1 MRGDNKFKELG
12 FMNHTFA
19 ITPRVIA
26 HLGEDLIKNENI
38 ALVELVKN
46 SYDAQ
51 ASFCKVEFLFEGSEL
66 SKITIADDGLGMDIN
81 TIENVWLVIG
91 TDNKKKQLEH
101 STSGRLPLGE
111 KGIGRLGVHKLGR
124 KIHIQTHRLGY
135 NEVVLDIDWTK
146 LEDAHSI
153 DDFPIQVT
161 EQIPSSLTIS
171 HGTKITISDLKGN
184 WNRQKLRNI
193 YRDLASLNSPFA
205 ERTDSFVVKVNANTN
220 IFEGLPPIA
229 DILKVAMYRGHCVID
244 GDEVKDFCYQ
254 FTPWDSLSNIQGR
267 EVRTLSEE
275 DKFLKRRKFVA
286 TSRNR
291 NKIVLED
298 YSLSDYKIG
307 KITLDFFIFEKDT
320 AVFSFMNMERTI
332 LNNYL
337 RENSGV
343 RVYRDGVRIY
353 NYGEKD
359 SDWLSLDF
367 NRMKR
372 AGDNISNNII
382 IGSVGISRRDSADLK
397 EKTNREGFI
406 ENEAYFAFVDAV
418 TYALDL
424 VTRYRNTDKRR
435 LINVYKKD
443 KRVIEPVLS
452 DLSSA
457 VEIVKDKVS
466 DEKAREDILY
476 YLNRVNDQYVEVRD
490 ILIRSAN
497 AGLNLGG
504 VIHDMEKQVD
514 ALVSCIDNDNFES
527 VKSIALNL
535 EHIISGYTVFL
546 KKTSVKSTNVSSI
559 VSAVIDNTRFRFMD
573 HRIKIFSNRK
583 EVNFEA
589 QLSQTEAIGALTNL
603 IDNSI
608 YWVSLSR
615 QDDRKIYVYITD
627 EIDNYVSIVVCD
639 NGCGFKM
646 PPEQALRPFITGKP
660 LNTGMGLGLH
670 IAHEV
675 MQAMK
680 GKLIILDQNEIDL
693 PETAKKYQIN
703 KAIVA
708 LCFPKA

>member
-1 MRGDNKFKELG
+1 MK
-12 FMNHTFA
+12 HTFA

-51 ASFCKVEFLFEGSEL
+51 ATFCEVEFFFIGDEL
-66 SKITIADDGLGMDIN
+66 SKITITDDGVGMDLD

-101 STSGRLPLGE
+101 PSSGRLPLGE

-124 KIHIQTHRLGY
+124 KIHIQTHKFGY
-135 NEVVLDIDWTK
+135 NEVVIDIDWAK
-146 LEDAHSI
+146 LEKANSI

-161 EQIPSSLTIS
+161 EQNPSSLPIP
-171 HGTKITISDLKGN
+171 HGTKITISDLKGD
-184 WNRQKLRNI
+184 WNRRKLRNV
-193 YRDLASLNSPFA
+193 YRDLASLNSPFN
-205 ERTDSFVVKVNANTN
+205 EKNDSFVVEVKSNTN
-220 IFEGLPPIA
+220 VFEGLPPIA

-244 GDEVKDFCYQ
+244 GDEIKDFYYQ
-254 FTPWDSLSNIQGR
+254 FTPWESLSNIQGR
-267 EVRTLSEE
+267 EVRALSEE
-275 DKFLKRRKFVA
+275 DKYLKRRKDIA

-291 NKIVLED
+291 NKIVLENF
-298 YSLSDYKIG
+298 SLSDYKIG
-307 KITLDFFIFEKDT
+307 KIILDFFIFEKDT

-332 LNNYL
+332 LNSYL

-359 SDWLSLDF
+359 SDWLSLDL
-367 NRMKR
+367 NRLKR

-382 IGSVGISRRDSADLK
+382 IGSVGISRRESTDLK

-418 TYALDL
+418 TYVLDL
-424 VTRYRNTDKRR
+424 ITRYRNTDKRR

-457 VEIVKDKVS
+457 VEIIKDKVS
-466 DEKAREDILY
+466 DEKAREDILH
-476 YLNRVNDQYVEVRD
+476 YLNRVNDQYIEVRD

-514 ALVSCIDNDNFES
+514 ALISCINNDNFES
-527 VKSIALNL
+527 VKNIAHNL
-535 EHIISGYTVFL
+535 ENIISGYTVFL
-546 KKTSVKSTNVSSI
+546 KKTSIKTTNMSTI
-559 VSAVIDNTRFRFMD
+559 VSAVIDNNKFRFTD
-573 HRIKIFSNRK
+573 HRIKIYSNRK
-583 EVNFEA
+583 NVNFEA
-589 QLSQTEAIGALTNL
+589 KLSQTEAIGALTNL

-608 YWVSLSR
+608 YWVSQSR
-615 QDDRKIYVYITD
+615 KDDRKIYVYITD
-627 EIDNYVSIVVCD
+627 EIDNYISIVVCD

-680 GKLIILDQNEIDL
+680 GKLLILDANEMDL

>member
-1 MRGDNKFKELG
+1 MK
-12 FMNHTFA
+12 HTFA

-51 ASFCKVEFLFEGSEL
+51 ATFCEVEFFFIGDEL
-66 SKITIADDGLGMDIN
+66 SKITIADDGVGMDLD
-81 TIENVWLVIG
+81 TIENAWLVIG

-101 STSGRLPLGE
+101 PSSGRLPLGE

-124 KIHIQTHRLGY
+124 KIQIQTHKFGY
-135 NEVVLDIDWTK
+135 NEVVIDIDWTK
-146 LEDAHSI
+146 LEKANSI

-161 EQIPSSLTIS
+161 EQIPSSLPIP
-171 HGTKITISDLKGN
+171 HGTKITISDLKGE
-184 WNRQKLRNI
+184 WNRRKLRNV
-193 YRDLASLNSPFA
+193 YRDLASLNSPFN
-205 ERTDSFVVKVNANTN
+205 ERTDSFVVEVKSNTN
-220 IFEGLPPIA
+220 VFEGLPPIA

-244 GDEVKDFCYQ
+244 GDEIKDFYYQ
-254 FTPWDSLSNIQGR
+254 FTPWESLSNIQGR
-267 EVRTLSEE
+267 EVRVLSEE
-275 DKFLKRRKFVA
+275 DKYLKRRKDIA

-298 YSLSDYKIG
+298 FNLSNYKIG
-307 KITLDFFIFEKDT
+307 KIILDFFIFEKDT

-332 LNNYL
+332 LNSYL

-359 SDWLSLDF
+359 SDWLSLDL
-367 NRMKR
+367 NRLKR

-382 IGSVGISRRDSADLK
+382 IGSVGISRRESTDLK

-424 VTRYRNTDKRR
+424 ITRYRNTDKRR

-452 DLSSA
+452 DLNSA
-457 VEIVKDKVS
+457 VEIIKDKVS
-466 DEKAREDILY
+466 DEKAREDILH
-476 YLNRVNDQYVEVRD
+476 YLNRVNDQYIEVRD

-514 ALVSCIDNDNFES
+514 ALISCIENNNFES
-527 VKSIALNL
+527 VKNIALNL

-546 KKTSVKSTNVSSI
+546 KKTSIKTTNVSTI
-559 VSAVIDNTRFRFMD
+559 VSAVIDNNKFRFAD
-573 HRIKIFSNRK
+573 HRIKIYSNRK
-583 EVNFEA
+583 NVDFEA
-589 QLSQTEAIGALTNL
+589 KLSQTESIGALTNL

-608 YWVSLSR
+608 YWVSQSR

-627 EIDNYVSIVVCD
+627 EIDNYISIVVCD

-680 GKLIILDQNEIDL
+680 GKLLILDANEIDL
-693 PETAKKYQIN
+693 PDTAKKYQIN

>member
-1 MRGDNKFKELG
+1 MK
-12 FMNHTFA
+12 HTFA

-51 ASFCKVEFLFEGSEL
+51 ATFCEIEFFFIGDEL
-66 SKITIADDGLGMDIN
+66 SKVTITDDGIGMDLN
-81 TIENVWLVIG
+81 TVENAWLVIG

-101 STSGRLPLGE
+101 PSTGRLPLGE

-124 KIHIQTHRLGY
+124 KIRVQTHKNGH
-135 NEVVLDIDWTK
+135 NEVLIDIDWTK
-146 LEDAHSI
+146 LANAQSI
-153 DDFPIQVT
+153 DDFPIQIT
-161 EQIPSSLTIS
+161 EHVLSSLPMP
-171 HGTKITISDLKGN
+171 HGTKITISDLKGE
-184 WNRQKLRNI
+184 WNRRKLRNV
-193 YRDLASLNSPFA
+193 YRDLASLNSPFN
-205 ERTDSFVVKVNANTN
+205 ERTDSFVVKVKSNTN
-220 IFEGLPPIA
+220 VFEGLPPIA
-229 DILKVAMYRGHCVID
+229 DILKVAMYRGHCIIE
-244 GDEVKDFCYQ
+244 GNEVKDFCYQ
-254 FTPWDSLSNIQGR
+254 FTPWDSLSNIQGKEIR
-267 EVRTLSEE
+267 SLSDE
-275 DKFLKRRKFVA
+275 DRYLKRRKDIA
-286 TSRNR
+286 TSRTR
-291 NKIVLED
+291 NKVILED
-298 YSLSDYKIG
+298 FDLSDYKIG
-307 KITLDFFIFEKDT
+307 KIVLDFYIFEKDT

-367 NRMKR
+367 NRLKR

-418 TYALDL
+418 TYVLDL
-424 VTRYRNTDKRR
+424 ITRYRNTDKRR
-435 LINVYKKD
+435 LINIYKKD

-466 DEKAREDILY
+466 DEKAREDILH
-476 YLNRVNDQYVEVRD
+476 YLNRVNDQYIEVRD

-514 ALVSCIDNDNFES
+514 ALISCIENNNFES
-527 VKSIALNL
+527 VKNIALNL

-546 KKTSVKSTNVSSI
+546 KKTSIKTTNVSTI
-559 VSAVIDNTRFRFMD
+559 VSAVIDNNKFRFAD
-573 HRIKIFSNRK
+573 HRIKIYSNRK
-583 EVNFEA
+583 KVDFEA
-589 QLSQTEAIGALTNL
+589 KLSQTESIGALTNL

-608 YWVSLSR
+608 YWVSQSR

-627 EIDNYVSIVVCD
+627 EIDNYISIIVCD
-639 NGCGFKM
+639 NGCGFKI

-680 GKLIILDQNEIDL
+680 GKLLILDANEIDL
-693 PETAKKYQIN
+693 PDTAKKYQIN
-703 KAIVA
+703 KAVVA

>member
-1 MRGDNKFKELG
+1 MK
-12 FMNHTFA
+12 HTFA

-51 ASFCKVEFLFEGSEL
+51 ATFCEIEFFFIGDEL
-66 SKITIADDGLGMDIN
+66 SKVTITDDGIGMDLN
-81 TIENVWLVIG
+81 TVENAWLVIG

-101 STSGRLPLGE
+101 PSTGRLPLGE

-124 KIHIQTHRLGY
+124 KIRVQTHKFGH
-135 NEVVLDIDWTK
+135 NEVLIDIDWTK
-146 LEDAHSI
+146 LANAQSI
-153 DDFPIQVT
+153 DDFPIQIT
-161 EQIPSSLTIS
+161 EHVLSSLPMP
-171 HGTKITISDLKGN
+171 HGTKITISDLKGE
-184 WNRQKLRNI
+184 WNRRKLRNV
-193 YRDLASLNSPFA
+193 YRDLASLNSPFN
-205 ERTDSFVVKVNANTN
+205 ERTDSFVVKVKSNTN
-220 IFEGLPPIA
+220 VFEGLPPIA
-229 DILKVAMYRGHCVID
+229 DILKVAMYRGHCIIE
-244 GDEVKDFCYQ
+244 GNEVKDFCYQ
-254 FTPWDSLSNIQGR
+254 FTPWDNLSNIQGK
-267 EVRTLSEE
+267 EIKSLSDE
-275 DKFLKRRKFVA
+275 DRYLKRRKDIT
-286 TSRNR
+286 TSRTR
-291 NKIVLED
+291 NKVILED
-298 YSLSDYKIG
+298 FDLSDYKIG
-307 KITLDFFIFEKDT
+307 KIVLDFYIFEKDT
-320 AVFSFMNMERTI
+320 SVFSFMNMERTI

-367 NRMKR
+367 NRLKR

-424 VTRYRNTDKRR
+424 ITRYRNTDKRR
-435 LINVYKKD
+435 LINIYKKD

-466 DEKAREDILY
+466 DEKAREDILH
-476 YLNRVNDQYVEVRD
+476 YLNRVNDQYIEVRD

-514 ALVSCIDNDNFES
+514 ALISCIENNNFES
-527 VKSIALNL
+527 VKNIALNL

-546 KKTSVKSTNVSSI
+546 KKTSIKTTNVSTI
-559 VSAVIDNTRFRFMD
+559 VSAVIDNNKFRFAD
-573 HRIKIFSNRK
+573 HRIKIYSNRK
-583 EVNFEA
+583 KVDFEA
-589 QLSQTEAIGALTNL
+589 KLSQTESIGALTNL

-608 YWVSLSR
+608 YWVSQSR

-627 EIDNYVSIVVCD
+627 EIDNYITIIVCD
-639 NGCGFKM
+639 NGCGFKI

-680 GKLIILDQNEIDL
+680 GKLLILDANEIDL
-693 PETAKKYQIN
+693 PDTAKKYQIN
-703 KAIVA
+703 KAVVA

>member
-1 MRGDNKFKELG
+1 MKY
-12 FMNHTFA
+12 TFA

-51 ASFCKVEFLFEGSEL
+51 ASCCEVDFFSIGDEL
-66 SKITIADDGLGMDIN
+66 SQITITDDGVGMDID
-81 TIENVWLVIG
+81 TVENVWLVIG

-101 STSGRLPLGE
+101 PSSGRLPLGE

-124 KIHIQTHRLGY
+124 EIHVQTHKIGY
-135 NEVVLDIDWTK
+135 NEVAIDIDWTK
-146 LEDAHSI
+146 LENSNSI

-161 EQIPSSLTIS
+161 EQIPSSLPMP
-171 HGTKITISDLKGN
+171 HGTKITISDLKGD
-184 WNRQKLRNI
+184 WNRRKLRNI
-193 YRDLASLNSPFA
+193 YRDLASLNSPFT
-205 ERTDSFVVKVNANTN
+205 ERTDSFVVKVKSNTN
-220 IFEGLPPIA
+220 VFEGLPPIA

-244 GDEVKDFCYQ
+244 GDEVKDFSYQ
-254 FTPWDSLSNIQGR
+254 FTPWESLPNIQGR
-267 EVRTLSEE
+267 KVGMISEE
-275 DKFLKRRKFVA
+275 DKFLKRRKDVA

-298 YSLSDYKIG
+298 FSLSDYKIG
-307 KITLDFFIFEKDT
+307 KIFLDFYIFEKDT

-367 NRMKR
+367 NRLKR

-382 IGSVGISRRDSADLK
+382 LGSVGISRRDSADLK

-424 VTRYRNTDKRR
+424 ITRYRNTDKRR

-457 VEIVKDKVS
+457 VEIVKVKVS
-466 DEKAREDILY
+466 DEKAREELLH
-476 YLNRVNDQYVEVRD
+476 YLNRVNDQYIEVRD

-514 ALVSCIDNDNFES
+514 ALISCIDKDNFES
-527 VKSIALNL
+527 VKNIARNL

-546 KKTSVKSTNVSSI
+546 KKTSIKATNVSSI
-559 VSAVIDNTRFRFMD
+559 VSAVIDNTQFRFID
-573 HRIKIFSNRK
+573 HRIKIYSNRK
-583 EVNFEA
+583 NVNLEA
-589 QLSQTEAIGALTNL
+589 KLSQTESIGALTNL

-608 YWVSLSR
+608 YWVSQSR

-627 EIDNYVSIVVCD
+627 EIDNYISIVVCD

-680 GKLIILDQNEIDL
+680 GKLLILDANEIDL
-693 PETAKKYQIN
+693 PKTAKKYQIN

-708 LCFPKA
+708 LCFPKV

>member
-1 MRGDNKFKELG
+1 MK
-12 FMNHTFA
+12 HTFA

-51 ASFCKVEFLFEGSEL
+51 ATFCEVEFFFIGDEL
-66 SKITIADDGLGMDIN
+66 SKITITDDGVGMDLD
-81 TIENVWLVIG
+81 TIENAWLVIG

-101 STSGRLPLGE
+101 PSSGRLPLGE

-124 KIHIQTHRLGY
+124 KIQIQTHKFGY
-135 NEVVLDIDWTK
+135 NEVVIDIDWTK
-146 LEDAHSI
+146 LEKANSI

-161 EQIPSSLTIS
+161 EQIPSSLPIP
-171 HGTKITISDLKGN
+171 HGTKITISDLKGDR
-184 WNRQKLRNI
+184 NRRKLRNV
-193 YRDLASLNSPFA
+193 YRDLASLNSPFN
-205 ERTDSFVVKVNANTN
+205 ERTDSFVVEVKSNTN
-220 IFEGLPPIA
+220 VFEGLPPIA

-244 GDEVKDFCYQ
+244 GDEIKDFYYQ
-254 FTPWDSLSNIQGR
+254 FTPWESLSNIQGR
-267 EVRTLSEE
+267 EVRVLSEE
-275 DKFLKRRKFVA
+275 DKYLKRRKDIA

-298 YSLSDYKIG
+298 FNLSDYKIG
-307 KITLDFFIFEKDT
+307 KIILDFFIFEKDT

-332 LNNYL
+332 LNSYL

-359 SDWLSLDF
+359 SDWLSLDL
-367 NRMKR
+367 NRLKR

-382 IGSVGISRRDSADLK
+382 IGSVGISRRESTDLK

-424 VTRYRNTDKRR
+424 ITRYRNTDKRR

-452 DLSSA
+452 DLNSA
-457 VEIVKDKVS
+457 VEIIKDKVS
-466 DEKAREDILY
+466 DEKAREDILH
-476 YLNRVNDQYVEVRD
+476 YLNRVNDQYIEVRD

-514 ALVSCIDNDNFES
+514 ALISCIENNNFES
-527 VKSIALNL
+527 VKNIALNL

-546 KKTSVKSTNVSSI
+546 KKTSIKTTNVSTI
-559 VSAVIDNTRFRFMD
+559 VSAVIDNNKFRFAD
-573 HRIKIFSNRK
+573 HRIKIYSNRK
-583 EVNFEA
+583 NVDFEA
-589 QLSQTEAIGALTNL
+589 KLSQTESIGALTNL

-608 YWVSLSR
+608 YWVSQSR

-627 EIDNYVSIVVCD
+627 EIDNYISIVVCD

-680 GKLIILDQNEIDL
+680 GKLLILDANEIDL
-693 PETAKKYQIN
+693 PDTAKKYQIN

>member
-1 MRGDNKFKELG
+1 M
-12 FMNHTFA
+12 
-19 ITPRVIA
+19 
-26 HLGEDLIKNENI
+26 
-38 ALVELVKN
+38 
-46 SYDAQ
+46 
-51 ASFCKVEFLFEGSEL
+51 
-66 SKITIADDGLGMDIN
+66 
-81 TIENVWLVIG
+81 
-91 TDNKKKQLEH
+91 
-101 STSGRLPLGE
+101 
-111 KGIGRLGVHKLGR
+111 
-124 KIHIQTHRLGY
+124 
-135 NEVVLDIDWTK
+135 
-146 LEDAHSI
+146 
-153 DDFPIQVT
+153 
-161 EQIPSSLTIS
+161 
-171 HGTKITISDLKGN
+171 
-184 WNRQKLRNI
+184 
-193 YRDLASLNSPFA
+193 ASLNSPFNK
-205 ERTDSFVVKVNANTN
+205 RTDSFVVKVKSNTN
-220 IFEGLPPIA
+220 VFEGLPPIE

-244 GDEVKDFCYQ
+244 GDELKDFCYQ
-254 FTPWDSLSNIQGR
+254 FIPWNNLTNIQGR
-267 EVRTLSEE
+267 EIRNLSEE
-275 DKFLKRRKFVA
+275 DKFLKRRKDSV
-286 TSRNR
+286 TSRTR
-291 NKIVLED
+291 SKIVLED
-298 YSLSDYKIG
+298 FNLSDYKIG
-307 KITLDFFIFEKDT
+307 KIVLDFYIFEKDT

-359 SDWLSLDF
+359 SDWLSLDL
-367 NRMKR
+367 NRLKR

-382 IGSVGISRRDSADLK
+382 IGSVGISRRDSTDLK

-418 TYALDL
+418 TYVLDL
-424 VTRYRNTDKRR
+424 ITRFRNTDKRR

-452 DLSSA
+452 DLGSA

-466 DEKAREDILY
+466 DEKTREDILH

-514 ALVSCIDNDNFES
+514 ALISCIDNDNFDS

-535 EHIISGYTVFL
+535 EHIIAGYTVFL
-546 KKTSVKSTNVSSI
+546 KKSSIQTTNISTI
-559 VSAVIDNTRFRFMD
+559 VSAVIDNTKFRFSD
-573 HRIKIFSNRK
+573 HRIKVYSNRK
-583 EVNFEA
+583 RVSFEA
-589 QLSQTEAIGALTNL
+589 KLSKTESIGALTNL

-608 YWVSLSR
+608 YWVSQSR
-615 QDDRKIYVYITD
+615 HDDRKIYVYITD
-627 EIDNYVSIVVCD
+627 EIEGYISIVVCD
-639 NGCGFKM
+639 NGCGFKL

-680 GKLIILDQNEIDL
+680 GKLLIMDENEINL
-693 PETAKKYQIN
+693 PDTAKKYQID

>member
-1 MRGDNKFKELG
+1 MK
-12 FMNHTFA
+12 HTFA

-26 HLGEDLIKNENI
+26 HLGEDLIKNESI

-51 ASFCKVEFLFEGSEL
+51 ASFCEVEFIFEGNEL
-66 SKITIADDGLGMDIN
+66 SQITITDDGIGMDLD

-91 TDNKKKQLEH
+91 TDNKKKQLQH
-101 STSGRLPLGE
+101 PSLGRLPLGE
-111 KGIGRLGVHKLGR
+111 KGIGRLGVHKLGK
-124 KIHIQTHRLGY
+124 KIHLRTHKAEH
-135 NEVVLDIDWTK
+135 NEVDIEIDWSK
-146 LEDAHSI
+146 LENAHSI

-161 EQIPSSLTIS
+161 EQEKSFLSTP
-171 HGTKITISDLKGN
+171 HGTKITITDLKGE
-184 WNRQKLRNI
+184 WNRRKLRNI
-193 YRDLASLNSPFA
+193 YRDLASLNSPFNK
-205 ERTDSFVVKVNANTN
+205 RTDSFVVKVKSNTN
-220 IFEGLPPIA
+220 VFEGLPPIE

-244 GDEVKDFCYQ
+244 GDELKDFCYQ
-254 FTPWDSLSNIQGR
+254 FIPWNNLTNIQGR
-267 EVRTLSEE
+267 EIRNLSEE
-275 DKFLKRRKFVA
+275 DKFLKRRKDSV
-286 TSRNR
+286 TSRTR
-291 NKIVLED
+291 SKIVLED
-298 YSLSDYKIG
+298 FNLSDYKIG
-307 KITLDFFIFEKDT
+307 KIVLDFYIFEKDT

-359 SDWLSLDF
+359 SDWLSLDL
-367 NRMKR
+367 NRLKR

-382 IGSVGISRRDSADLK
+382 IGSVGISRRDSTDLK

-418 TYALDL
+418 TYVLDL
-424 VTRYRNTDKRR
+424 ITRFRNTDKRR

-452 DLSSA
+452 DLGSA

-466 DEKAREDILY
+466 DEKTREDILH

-514 ALVSCIDNDNFES
+514 ALISCIDNDNFDS

-535 EHIISGYTVFL
+535 EHIIAGYTVFL
-546 KKTSVKSTNVSSI
+546 KKSSIQTTNISTI
-559 VSAVIDNTRFRFMD
+559 VSAVIDNTRFRFSD
-573 HRIKIFSNRK
+573 HRIKVYSNRK
-583 EVNFEA
+583 RVSFEA
-589 QLSQTEAIGALTNL
+589 KLSKTESIGALTNL

-608 YWVSLSR
+608 YWVSQSR
-615 QDDRKIYVYITD
+615 HDDRKIYVYITD
-627 EIDNYVSIVVCD
+627 EIEGYISIVVCD
-639 NGCGFKM
+639 NGCGFKL

-680 GKLIILDQNEIDL
+680 GKLLIMDANEINL
-693 PETAKKYQIN
+693 PDTAKKYQID

>member
-1 MRGDNKFKELG
+1 M
-12 FMNHTFA
+12 
-19 ITPRVIA
+19 I
-26 HLGEDLIKNENI
+26 
-38 ALVELVKN
+38 
-46 SYDAQ
+46 
-51 ASFCKVEFLFEGSEL
+51 
-66 SKITIADDGLGMDIN
+66 
-81 TIENVWLVIG
+81 
-91 TDNKKKQLEH
+91 
-101 STSGRLPLGE
+101 
-111 KGIGRLGVHKLGR
+111 
-124 KIHIQTHRLGY
+124 
-135 NEVVLDIDWTK
+135 
-146 LEDAHSI
+146 LEDF
-153 DDFPIQVT
+153 D
-161 EQIPSSLTIS
+161 
-171 HGTKITISDLKGN
+171 
-184 WNRQKLRNI
+184 
-193 YRDLASLNSPFA
+193 
-205 ERTDSFVVKVNANTN
+205 
-220 IFEGLPPIA
+220 
-229 DILKVAMYRGHCVID
+229 
-244 GDEVKDFCYQ
+244 
-254 FTPWDSLSNIQGR
+254 
-267 EVRTLSEE
+267 
-275 DKFLKRRKFVA
+275 
-286 TSRNR
+286 
-291 NKIVLED
+291 
-298 YSLSDYKIG
+298 LSDYKIG
-307 KITLDFFIFEKDT
+307 KIVLDFYIFEKDT

-353 NYGEKD
+353 IYGEKD

-367 NRMKR
+367 NRLKR

-424 VTRYRNTDKRR
+424 ITRYRNTDKRR
-435 LINVYKKD
+435 LINIYKKD

-466 DEKAREDILY
+466 DEKAREDILH
-476 YLNRVNDQYVEVRD
+476 YLNRVNDQYIEVRD

-514 ALVSCIDNDNFES
+514 ALISCIENNNFES
-527 VKSIALNL
+527 VKNIALNL

-546 KKTSVKSTNVSSI
+546 KKTSIKTTNVSTI
-559 VSAVIDNTRFRFMD
+559 VSAVIDNNKFRFAD
-573 HRIKIFSNRK
+573 HRIKIYSNRK
-583 EVNFEA
+583 KVDFEA
-589 QLSQTEAIGALTNL
+589 KLSQTESIGALTNL

-608 YWVSLSR
+608 YWVSQSR

-627 EIDNYVSIVVCD
+627 EIDNYISIIVCD
-639 NGCGFKM
+639 NGCGFKI

-680 GKLIILDQNEIDL
+680 GKLLILDANEIDL
-693 PETAKKYQIN
+693 PDTAKKYQIN
-703 KAIVA
+703 KAVVA

>member
-1 MRGDNKFKELG
+1 MK
-12 FMNHTFA
+12 HTFA

-51 ASFCKVEFLFEGSEL
+51 ATFCEVEFFFIGDEL
-66 SKITIADDGLGMDIN
+66 SKITITDDGVGMDLD
-81 TIENVWLVIG
+81 TIENAWLVIG

-101 STSGRLPLGE
+101 PSSGRLPLGE

-124 KIHIQTHRLGY
+124 KIHIQTHKFGY
-135 NEVVLDIDWTK
+135 NEVVIDIDWAK
-146 LEDAHSI
+146 LEKANSI

-161 EQIPSSLTIS
+161 EQIPSSLPIP
-171 HGTKITISDLKGN
+171 HGTKITISDLKGD
-184 WNRQKLRNI
+184 WNRRKLRNV
-193 YRDLASLNSPFA
+193 YRDLASLNSPFN
-205 ERTDSFVVKVNANTN
+205 EKNDSFVVEVKSNTN
-220 IFEGLPPIA
+220 VFEGLPPIA

-244 GDEVKDFCYQ
+244 GDEIKDFYYQ
-254 FTPWDSLSNIQGR
+254 FTPWESLSNIQGR
-267 EVRTLSEE
+267 EVRALSEE
-275 DKFLKRRKFVA
+275 DKYLKRRKDIA

-291 NKIVLED
+291 NKIVLENF
-298 YSLSDYKIG
+298 SLSDYKIG
-307 KITLDFFIFEKDT
+307 KIILDFFIFEKDT

-332 LNNYL
+332 LNSYL

-353 NYGEKD
+353 NYGERD
-359 SDWLSLDF
+359 SDWLSLDL
-367 NRMKR
+367 NRLKR

-382 IGSVGISRRDSADLK
+382 IGSVGISRRESTDLK

-418 TYALDL
+418 TYVLDL
-424 VTRYRNTDKRR
+424 ITRYRNTDKRR

-457 VEIVKDKVS
+457 VEIIKDKVS
-466 DEKAREDILY
+466 DEKAREDILH
-476 YLNRVNDQYVEVRD
+476 YLNRVNDQYIEVRD

-514 ALVSCIDNDNFES
+514 ALISCINNDNFES
-527 VKSIALNL
+527 VKNIAHNL
-535 EHIISGYTVFL
+535 ENIISGYTVFL
-546 KKTSVKSTNVSSI
+546 KKTSIKTTNMSTI
-559 VSAVIDNTRFRFMD
+559 VSAVIDNNKFRFTD
-573 HRIKIFSNRK
+573 HRIKIYSNRK
-583 EVNFEA
+583 NVNFEA
-589 QLSQTEAIGALTNL
+589 KLSQTEAIGALTNL

-608 YWVSLSR
+608 YWVSQSR
-615 QDDRKIYVYITD
+615 KDDRKIYVYITD
-627 EIDNYVSIVVCD
+627 EIDNYISIVVCD

-680 GKLIILDQNEIDL
+680 GKLLILDANEMDL

>member
-1 MRGDNKFKELG
+1 M
-12 FMNHTFA
+12 
-19 ITPRVIA
+19 
-26 HLGEDLIKNENI
+26 DLNTVEN
-38 ALVELVKN
+38 A
-46 SYDAQ
+46 
-51 ASFCKVEFLFEGSEL
+51 
-66 SKITIADDGLGMDIN
+66 
-81 TIENVWLVIG
+81 WLVIG

-101 STSGRLPLGE
+101 PSTGRLPLGE

-124 KIHIQTHRLGY
+124 KIRVQTHKYGH
-135 NEVVLDIDWTK
+135 NEVLIDIDWTK
-146 LEDAHSI
+146 LANAQSI
-153 DDFPIQVT
+153 DDFPIQIT
-161 EQIPSSLTIS
+161 EHVLSSVPMP
-171 HGTKITISDLKGN
+171 HGTKITISDLKGE
-184 WNRQKLRNI
+184 WNRRKLRNV
-193 YRDLASLNSPFA
+193 YRDLASLNSPFN
-205 ERTDSFVVKVNANTN
+205 ERTDSFVVKVKSNTN
-220 IFEGLPPIA
+220 VFEGLPPIA
-229 DILKVAMYRGHCVID
+229 DILKVAMYRGHCIIE
-244 GDEVKDFCYQ
+244 GNEVKDFCYQ
-254 FTPWDSLSNIQGR
+254 FIPWDSLSNIQGKEIR
-267 EVRTLSEE
+267 SLSDE
-275 DKFLKRRKFVA
+275 DRYLKRRKDIA
-286 TSRNR
+286 TSRTR
-291 NKIVLED
+291 NKVILED
-298 YSLSDYKIG
+298 FDLSDYKIG
-307 KITLDFFIFEKDT
+307 KIVLDFYIFEKDT

-367 NRMKR
+367 NRLKR

-424 VTRYRNTDKRR
+424 ITRYRNTDKRR
-435 LINVYKKD
+435 LINIYKKD

-466 DEKAREDILY
+466 DEKAREDILH
-476 YLNRVNDQYVEVRD
+476 YLNRVNDQYIEVRD

-514 ALVSCIDNDNFES
+514 ALISCIENNNFES
-527 VKSIALNL
+527 VKNIALNL

-546 KKTSVKSTNVSSI
+546 KKTSIKTTNVSTI
-559 VSAVIDNTRFRFMD
+559 VSAVIDNNKFRFAD
-573 HRIKIFSNRK
+573 HRIKIYSNRK
-583 EVNFEA
+583 KVDFEA
-589 QLSQTEAIGALTNL
+589 KLSQTESIGALTNL

-608 YWVSLSR
+608 YWVSQSR

-627 EIDNYVSIVVCD
+627 EIDNYISIIVCD
-639 NGCGFKM
+639 NGCGFKI

-680 GKLIILDQNEIDL
+680 GKLLILDANEIDL
-693 PETAKKYQIN
+693 PDTAKKYQIN
-703 KAIVA
+703 KAVVA

>member
-1 MRGDNKFKELG
+1 MK
-12 FMNHTFA
+12 HSFA

-51 ASFCKVEFLFEGSEL
+51 ASFCEVEFFFIGDEL
-66 SKITIADDGLGMDIN
+66 SKITITDDGVGMDLD
-81 TIENVWLVIG
+81 TVENAWLVIG
-91 TDNKKKQLEH
+91 TDNKRKQLEH
-101 STSGRLPLGE
+101 PTSGRLPLGE

-124 KIHIQTHRLGY
+124 KIHVQTHKFGH
-135 NEVVLDIDWTK
+135 NEVQIDIDWTI
-146 LEDAHSI
+146 LANAQSI
-153 DDFPIQVT
+153 DDFPVQIT
-161 EQIPSSLTIS
+161 EQNSPSLSMP
-171 HGTKITISDLKGN
+171 HGTKITISDLKGD
-184 WNRQKLRNI
+184 WNRRKLRNV
-193 YRDLASLNSPFA
+193 YRDLASLNSPFT
-205 ERTDSFVVKVNANTN
+205 ERTDSFVVKVNSNTN
-220 IFEGLPPIA
+220 VFEGLPPIA

-244 GDEVKDFCYQ
+244 GDEVIDFCYQ
-254 FTPWDSLSNIQGR
+254 FTPWESLSNIQGR
-267 EVRTLSEE
+267 EVRELSEE
-275 DKFLKRRKFVA
+275 DKYLKRRKDNA

-291 NKIVLED
+291 NKIALED
-298 YSLSDYKIG
+298 FSLSDYKIG
-307 KITLDFFIFEKDT
+307 KINLDFFIFEKDT
-320 AVFSFMNMERTI
+320 AVFSFMNMERTL
-332 LNNYL
+332 LNSYL

-367 NRMKR
+367 NRLKR

-424 VTRYRNTDKRR
+424 ITRYRNTDKRR
-435 LINVYKKD
+435 LINIYKKD

-452 DLSSA
+452 DLNSA
-457 VEIVKDKVS
+457 VEIIKDKVS
-466 DEKAREDILY
+466 DGKAREDILH
-476 YLNRVNDQYVEVRD
+476 YLNRVNDQYIEVRD

-514 ALVSCIDNDNFES
+514 ALISCIDNENFEN

-546 KKTSVKSTNVSSI
+546 KKTCIQTTNVSTI
-559 VSAVIDNTRFRFMD
+559 VSAVIDNNKFRFAD
-573 HRIKIFSNRK
+573 HRIKIYSNRK
-583 EVNFEA
+583 NVDFEA
-589 QLSQTEAIGALTNL
+589 KLSQTESIGALTNL

-608 YWVSLSR
+608 YWVSQSR

-627 EIDNYVSIVVCD
+627 EIDNYISIVVCD

-646 PPEQALRPFITGKP
+646 PPEQAMRPFITGKP

-680 GKLIILDQNEIDL
+680 GKLIILDANEIDL
-693 PETAKKYQIN
+693 PDTAKKYQID

>member
-1 MRGDNKFKELG
+1 MK
-12 FMNHTFA
+12 HTFA

-51 ASFCKVEFLFEGSEL
+51 ATFCEIEFFFIGDEL
-66 SKITIADDGLGMDIN
+66 SKVTITDDGIGMDLN
-81 TIENVWLVIG
+81 TVENAWLVIG

-101 STSGRLPLGE
+101 PSTGRLPLGE

-124 KIHIQTHRLGY
+124 KIRVQTHKYGH
-135 NEVVLDIDWTK
+135 NEVLIDIDWTK
-146 LEDAHSI
+146 LANAQSI
-153 DDFPIQVT
+153 DDFPIQIT
-161 EQIPSSLTIS
+161 EHVLSSLPMP
-171 HGTKITISDLKGN
+171 HGTKITISDLKGE
-184 WNRQKLRNI
+184 WNRRKLRNV
-193 YRDLASLNSPFA
+193 YRDLASLNSPFN
-205 ERTDSFVVKVNANTN
+205 ERTDSFVVKVKSNTN
-220 IFEGLPPIA
+220 VFEGLPPIA
-229 DILKVAMYRGHCVID
+229 DILKVAMYRGHCIIE
-244 GDEVKDFCYQ
+244 GNEVKDFCYQ
-254 FTPWDSLSNIQGR
+254 FTPWDSLSNIQGKEIR
-267 EVRTLSEE
+267 SLSDE
-275 DKFLKRRKFVA
+275 DRYLKRRKDIA
-286 TSRNR
+286 TSRTR
-291 NKIVLED
+291 NKVILED
-298 YSLSDYKIG
+298 FDLSDYKIG
-307 KITLDFFIFEKDT
+307 KIVLDFYIFEKDT

-367 NRMKR
+367 NRLKR

-424 VTRYRNTDKRR
+424 ITRYRNTDKRR
-435 LINVYKKD
+435 LINIYKKD

-466 DEKAREDILY
+466 DEKAREDILH
-476 YLNRVNDQYVEVRD
+476 YLNRVNDQYIEVRD

-504 VIHDMEKQVD
+504 AIHDIEKQVD
-514 ALVSCIDNDNFES
+514 ALISCIENNNFES
-527 VKSIALNL
+527 VKNIALNL

-546 KKTSVKSTNVSSI
+546 KKTSIKTTNVSTI
-559 VSAVIDNTRFRFMD
+559 VSAVIDNNKFRFAD
-573 HRIKIFSNRK
+573 HRIKIYSNRK
-583 EVNFEA
+583 KVDFEA
-589 QLSQTEAIGALTNL
+589 KLSQTESIGALTNV

-608 YWVSLSR
+608 YWVSQSR

-627 EIDNYVSIVVCD
+627 EIDNYISIIVCD
-639 NGCGFKM
+639 NGCGFKI

-680 GKLIILDQNEIDL
+680 GKLLILDANEIDL
-693 PETAKKYQIN
+693 PDTAKKYQIN
-703 KAIVA
+703 KAVVA

>member
-1 MRGDNKFKELG
+1 MK
-12 FMNHTFA
+12 HTFA

-51 ASFCKVEFLFEGSEL
+51 ATFCEVKFFFIGDEL
-66 SKITIADDGLGMDIN
+66 SKITITDDGVGMDLD
-81 TIENVWLVIG
+81 TIENAWLVIG

-101 STSGRLPLGE
+101 PSSGRLPLGE

-124 KIHIQTHRLGY
+124 KIHIQTHKIGY
-135 NEVVLDIDWTK
+135 NEVVIDIDWSK
-146 LEDAHSI
+146 LEKANSI

-161 EQIPSSLTIS
+161 EQNPSSLPIP
-171 HGTKITISDLKGN
+171 HGTKITISDLKGD
-184 WNRQKLRNI
+184 WNRRKLRNV
-193 YRDLASLNSPFA
+193 YRDLASLNSPFN
-205 ERTDSFVVKVNANTN
+205 ERTDSFVVEVKSNTN
-220 IFEGLPPIA
+220 VFEGLPPIS

-244 GDEVKDFCYQ
+244 GDEIKDFYYQ
-254 FTPWDSLSNIQGR
+254 FTPWESLSNIQGR
-267 EVRTLSEE
+267 EVRSLSEE
-275 DKFLKRRKFVA
+275 DKYLKRRKDIA

-298 YSLSDYKIG
+298 FSLSDYKIG
-307 KITLDFFIFEKDT
+307 KIILDFFIFEKDT

-332 LNNYL
+332 LNSYL

-359 SDWLSLDF
+359 SDWLSLDL
-367 NRMKR
+367 NRLKR

-382 IGSVGISRRDSADLK
+382 IGSVGISRRESTDLK

-424 VTRYRNTDKRR
+424 ITRYRNTDKRR

-452 DLSSA
+452 DLNSA
-457 VEIVKDKVS
+457 VEIIKDKVS
-466 DEKAREDILY
+466 DEKAREDILH
-476 YLNRVNDQYVEVRD
+476 YLNRVNDQYIEVRD

-514 ALVSCIDNDNFES
+514 ALISCIENNNFES
-527 VKSIALNL
+527 VKNIALNL

-546 KKTSVKSTNVSSI
+546 KKTSIKTTNVSTI
-559 VSAVIDNTRFRFMD
+559 VSAVIDNNKFRFAD
-573 HRIKIFSNRK
+573 HRIKIYSNRK
-583 EVNFEA
+583 NVDFEA
-589 QLSQTEAIGALTNL
+589 KLSQTESIGALTNL

-608 YWVSLSR
+608 YWVSQSR

-627 EIDNYVSIVVCD
+627 EIDNYISIVVCD

-680 GKLIILDQNEIDL
+680 GKLLILDANEIDL
-693 PETAKKYQIN
+693 PDTAKKYQIN

>member
-1 MRGDNKFKELG
+1 M
-12 FMNHTFA
+12 
-19 ITPRVIA
+19 
-26 HLGEDLIKNENI
+26 
-38 ALVELVKN
+38 
-46 SYDAQ
+46 
-51 ASFCKVEFLFEGSEL
+51 
-66 SKITIADDGLGMDIN
+66 
-81 TIENVWLVIG
+81 
-91 TDNKKKQLEH
+91 
-101 STSGRLPLGE
+101 PLGE
-111 KGIGRLGVHKLGR
+111 KGIGRLGVHKLGK
-124 KIHIQTHRLGY
+124 KIHLRTHKAEH
-135 NEVVLDIDWTK
+135 NEVDIEIDWSK
-146 LEDAHSI
+146 LENAHSI

-161 EQIPSSLTIS
+161 EQEKSFLSTP
-171 HGTKITISDLKGN
+171 HGTKITITDLKGE
-184 WNRQKLRNI
+184 WNRRKLRNI
-193 YRDLASLNSPFA
+193 YRDLASLNSPFNK
-205 ERTDSFVVKVNANTN
+205 RTDSFVVKVKSNTN
-220 IFEGLPPIA
+220 VFEGLPPIE

-244 GDEVKDFCYQ
+244 GDELKDFCYQ
-254 FTPWDSLSNIQGR
+254 FIPWNNLTNIQGR
-267 EVRTLSEE
+267 EIRNLSEE
-275 DKFLKRRKFVA
+275 DKFLKRRKDSV
-286 TSRNR
+286 TSRTR
-291 NKIVLED
+291 SKIVLED
-298 YSLSDYKIG
+298 FNLSDYKIG
-307 KITLDFFIFEKDT
+307 KIVLDFYIFEKDT

-359 SDWLSLDF
+359 SDWLSLDL
-367 NRMKR
+367 NRLKR

-382 IGSVGISRRDSADLK
+382 IGSVGISRRDSTDLK

-418 TYALDL
+418 TYVLDL
-424 VTRYRNTDKRR
+424 ITRFRNTDKRR

-452 DLSSA
+452 DLGSA

-466 DEKAREDILY
+466 DEKTREDILH

-514 ALVSCIDNDNFES
+514 ALISCIDNDNFDS

-535 EHIISGYTVFL
+535 EHIIAGYTVFL
-546 KKTSVKSTNVSSI
+546 KKSSIQTTNISTI
-559 VSAVIDNTRFRFMD
+559 VSAVIDNTKFRFSD
-573 HRIKIFSNRK
+573 HRIKVYSNRK
-583 EVNFEA
+583 RVSFEA
-589 QLSQTEAIGALTNL
+589 KLSKTESIGALTNL

-608 YWVSLSR
+608 YWVSQSR
-615 QDDRKIYVYITD
+615 HDDRKIYVYITD
-627 EIDNYVSIVVCD
+627 EIEGYISIVVCD
-639 NGCGFKM
+639 NGCGFKL

-680 GKLIILDQNEIDL
+680 GKLLIMDENEINL
-693 PETAKKYQIN
+693 PDTAKKYQID

>member
-1 MRGDNKFKELG
+1 MK
-12 FMNHTFA
+12 HTFA

-51 ASFCKVEFLFEGSEL
+51 ATFCEVEFFFIGDEL
-66 SKITIADDGLGMDIN
+66 SKITITDDGVGMDLD
-81 TIENVWLVIG
+81 TIENAWLVIG

-101 STSGRLPLGE
+101 PSSGRLPLGE

-124 KIHIQTHRLGY
+124 KIHIQTHKFGY
-135 NEVVLDIDWTK
+135 NEVVIDIDWTK
-146 LEDAHSI
+146 LEKANSI

-161 EQIPSSLTIS
+161 EQIPSSLPIP
-171 HGTKITISDLKGN
+171 HGTKITISDLKGD
-184 WNRQKLRNI
+184 WNRRKLRNV
-193 YRDLASLNSPFA
+193 YRDLASLNSPFN
-205 ERTDSFVVKVNANTN
+205 ERTDSFVVEVKSNTN
-220 IFEGLPPIA
+220 VFEGLPPIA

-244 GDEVKDFCYQ
+244 GDEIKDFYYQ
-254 FTPWDSLSNIQGR
+254 FTPWESLSNIQGR
-267 EVRTLSEE
+267 EVRALSEE
-275 DKFLKRRKFVA
+275 DKYLKRRKDIA

-298 YSLSDYKIG
+298 FSLSDYKIG
-307 KITLDFFIFEKDT
+307 KIILDFFIFEKDT

-332 LNNYL
+332 LNSYL

-359 SDWLSLDF
+359 SDWLSLDL
-367 NRMKR
+367 NRLKR

-382 IGSVGISRRDSADLK
+382 IGSVGISRRESTDLK

-424 VTRYRNTDKRR
+424 ITRYRNTDKRR

-452 DLSSA
+452 DLNSA
-457 VEIVKDKVS
+457 VEIIKDKVS
-466 DEKAREDILY
+466 DEKAREDILH
-476 YLNRVNDQYVEVRD
+476 YLNRVNDQYIEVRD

-514 ALVSCIDNDNFES
+514 ALISCIENNNFES
-527 VKSIALNL
+527 VKNIALNL

-546 KKTSVKSTNVSSI
+546 KKTSIKTTNVSTI
-559 VSAVIDNTRFRFMD
+559 VSAVIDNNKFRFAD
-573 HRIKIFSNRK
+573 HRIKIYSNRK
-583 EVNFEA
+583 NVDFEA
-589 QLSQTEAIGALTNL
+589 KLSQTESIGALTNL

-608 YWVSLSR
+608 YWVSQSR

-627 EIDNYVSIVVCD
+627 EIDNYISIVVCD

-680 GKLIILDQNEIDL
+680 GKLLILDAKEIDL
-693 PETAKKYQIN
+693 PDTAKKYQIN

>member
-1 MRGDNKFKELG
+1 MK
-12 FMNHTFA
+12 HTFA

-51 ASFCKVEFLFEGSEL
+51 ATFCEVEFFFIGDEL
-66 SKITIADDGLGMDIN
+66 SKITITDDGVGMDLD
-81 TIENVWLVIG
+81 TIENAWLVIG

-101 STSGRLPLGE
+101 PSSGRLPLGE

-124 KIHIQTHRLGY
+124 KIHIQTHKFGY
-135 NEVVLDIDWTK
+135 NEVVIDIDWTK
-146 LEDAHSI
+146 LEKANSI

-161 EQIPSSLTIS
+161 EQIPSSLPIP
-171 HGTKITISDLKGN
+171 HGTKITISDLKGD
-184 WNRQKLRNI
+184 WNRRKLRNV
-193 YRDLASLNSPFA
+193 YRDLASLNSPFN
-205 ERTDSFVVKVNANTN
+205 ERTDSFVVEVKSNTN
-220 IFEGLPPIA
+220 VFEGLPPIA

-244 GDEVKDFCYQ
+244 GDEIKDFYYQ
-254 FTPWDSLSNIQGR
+254 FTPWESLSNIQGR
-267 EVRTLSEE
+267 EVRALSEE
-275 DKFLKRRKFVA
+275 DKYLKRRKDIA

-298 YSLSDYKIG
+298 FSLSDYKIG
-307 KITLDFFIFEKDT
+307 KIILDFFIFEKDT

-332 LNNYL
+332 LNSYL

-359 SDWLSLDF
+359 SDWLSLDL
-367 NRMKR
+367 NRLKR

-382 IGSVGISRRDSADLK
+382 IGSVGISRRESTDLK

-424 VTRYRNTDKRR
+424 ITRYRNTDKRR

-452 DLSSA
+452 DLNSA
-457 VEIVKDKVS
+457 VEIIKDKVS
-466 DEKAREDILY
+466 DEKAREDILH
-476 YLNRVNDQYVEVRD
+476 YLNRVNDQYIEVRD

-514 ALVSCIDNDNFES
+514 ALISCIENNNFES
-527 VKSIALNL
+527 VKNIALNL

-546 KKTSVKSTNVSSI
+546 KKTSIKTTNVSTI
-559 VSAVIDNTRFRFMD
+559 VSAVIDNNKFRFAD
-573 HRIKIFSNRK
+573 HRIKIYSNRK
-583 EVNFEA
+583 NVDFEA
-589 QLSQTEAIGALTNL
+589 KLSQTESIGALTNL

-608 YWVSLSR
+608 YWVSQSR

-627 EIDNYVSIVVCD
+627 EIDNYISIVVCD

-680 GKLIILDQNEIDL
+680 GKLLILDANEIDL
-693 PETAKKYQIN
+693 PDTAKKYQIN

>member
-1 MRGDNKFKELG
+1 MK
-12 FMNHTFA
+12 HTFA

-51 ASFCKVEFLFEGSEL
+51 ATFCEVEFFFIGDEL
-66 SKITIADDGLGMDIN
+66 SKITITDDGVGMDLD

-101 STSGRLPLGE
+101 PSSGRLPLGE

-124 KIHIQTHRLGY
+124 KIHIQTHKFGY
-135 NEVVLDIDWTK
+135 NEVVIDIDWAK
-146 LEDAHSI
+146 LEKANSI

-161 EQIPSSLTIS
+161 EQNPSSLPIP
-171 HGTKITISDLKGN
+171 HGTKITISDLKGD
-184 WNRQKLRNI
+184 WNRRKLRNV
-193 YRDLASLNSPFA
+193 YRDLASLNSPFN
-205 ERTDSFVVKVNANTN
+205 EKNDSFVVEVKSNTN
-220 IFEGLPPIA
+220 VFEGLPPIA

-244 GDEVKDFCYQ
+244 GDEIKDFYYQ
-254 FTPWDSLSNIQGR
+254 FTPWESLSNIQGR
-267 EVRTLSEE
+267 EVRALSEE
-275 DKFLKRRKFVA
+275 DKYLKRRKDIA

-291 NKIVLED
+291 NKIVLENF
-298 YSLSDYKIG
+298 SLSDYKIG
-307 KITLDFFIFEKDT
+307 KIILDFFIFEKDT

-332 LNNYL
+332 LNSYL

-359 SDWLSLDF
+359 SDWLSLDL
-367 NRMKR
+367 NRLKR

-382 IGSVGISRRDSADLK
+382 IGSVGISRRESTDLK

-418 TYALDL
+418 TYVLDL
-424 VTRYRNTDKRR
+424 ITRYRNTDKRR

-457 VEIVKDKVS
+457 VEIIKDKVS
-466 DEKAREDILY
+466 DEKAREDILH
-476 YLNRVNDQYVEVRD
+476 YLNRVNDQYIEVRD

-514 ALVSCIDNDNFES
+514 ALISCINNDNFES
-527 VKSIALNL
+527 VKNIAHNL
-535 EHIISGYTVFL
+535 ENIISGYTVFL
-546 KKTSVKSTNVSSI
+546 KKTSIKTTNMSTI
-559 VSAVIDNTRFRFMD
+559 VSAVIDNNKFRFTD
-573 HRIKIFSNRK
+573 HRIKIYSNRK
-583 EVNFEA
+583 NVNFEA
-589 QLSQTEAIGALTNL
+589 KLSQTEAIGALTNL

-608 YWVSLSR
+608 YWVSQSR
-615 QDDRKIYVYITD
+615 KDDRKIYVYITD
-627 EIDNYVSIVVCD
+627 EIDNYISIVVCD

-646 PPEQALRPFITGKP
+646 PPEQALRPFIKGKP

-680 GKLIILDQNEIDL
+680 GKLLILDANEMDL

>member
-1 MRGDNKFKELG
+1 MK
-12 FMNHTFA
+12 HTFA

-51 ASFCKVEFLFEGSEL
+51 ATFCEVEFFFIGDEL
-66 SKITIADDGLGMDIN
+66 SKITITDDGVGMDLD
-81 TIENVWLVIG
+81 TIENAWLVIG

-101 STSGRLPLGE
+101 PSSGRLPLGE

-124 KIHIQTHRLGY
+124 KIHIQTHKIGY
-135 NEVVLDIDWTK
+135 NEVVIDIDWTK
-146 LEDAHSI
+146 LEKANSI

-161 EQIPSSLTIS
+161 EQIPSSLPIP
-171 HGTKITISDLKGN
+171 HGTKITISDLKGD
-184 WNRQKLRNI
+184 WNRRKLRNV
-193 YRDLASLNSPFA
+193 YRDLASLNSPFN
-205 ERTDSFVVKVNANTN
+205 ERTDSFVVEVKSNTN
-220 IFEGLPPIA
+220 VFEGLPPIA

-244 GDEVKDFCYQ
+244 GDEIKDFYYQ
-254 FTPWDSLSNIQGR
+254 FTPWESLSNIQGR
-267 EVRTLSEE
+267 EVRSLSEE
-275 DKFLKRRKFVA
+275 DKYLKRRKDIA

-298 YSLSDYKIG
+298 FSLSEYKIG
-307 KITLDFFIFEKDT
+307 KIILDFFIFEKDT

-332 LNNYL
+332 LNSYL

-359 SDWLSLDF
+359 SDWLSLDL
-367 NRMKR
+367 NRLKR

-382 IGSVGISRRDSADLK
+382 IGSVGISRRESTDLK

-418 TYALDL
+418 TYVLDL
-424 VTRYRNTDKRR
+424 ITRYRNTDKRR

-457 VEIVKDKVS
+457 VEIIKDKVS
-466 DEKAREDILY
+466 DEKAREDILH
-476 YLNRVNDQYVEVRD
+476 YLNRVNDQYIEVRD

-514 ALVSCIDNDNFES
+514 ALISCINNDNFES
-527 VKSIALNL
+527 IKNIAHNL
-535 EHIISGYTVFL
+535 ENIISGYTVFL
-546 KKTSVKSTNVSSI
+546 KKTSIKTTSMSTI
-559 VSAVIDNTRFRFMD
+559 VSAVIDNNKFRFAD
-573 HRIKIFSNRK
+573 HRIKIYSNRK
-583 EVNFEA
+583 NVYFEA
-589 QLSQTEAIGALTNL
+589 KLSQTEAIGALTNL

-608 YWVSLSR
+608 YWVSQSR
-615 QDDRKIYVYITD
+615 KDDRKIYVYITD
-627 EIDNYVSIVVCD
+627 EIDNYISIVVCD

-680 GKLIILDQNEIDL
+680 GKLLILDANELEL

>member
-1 MRGDNKFKELG
+1 MLYAKINVKS
-12 FMNHTFA
+12 NH
-19 ITPRVIA
+19 
-26 HLGEDLIKNENI
+26 
-38 ALVELVKN
+38 
-46 SYDAQ
+46 
-51 ASFCKVEFLFEGSEL
+51 FLFLTSLESPLHKGGSEGVWKYRWLL
-66 SKITIADDGLGMDIN
+66 ST
-81 TIENVWLVIG
+81 
-91 TDNKKKQLEH
+91 
-101 STSGRLPLGE
+101 P
-111 KGIGRLGVHKLGR
+111 
-124 KIHIQTHRLGY
+124 
-135 NEVVLDIDWTK
+135 
-146 LEDAHSI
+146 
-153 DDFPIQVT
+153 
-161 EQIPSSLTIS
+161 
-171 HGTKITISDLKGN
+171 HGTKITVTDLKGE
-184 WNRQKLRNI
+184 WNRRKLRNI
-193 YRDLASLNSPFA
+193 YRDLASLNSPFNK
-205 ERTDSFVVKVNANTN
+205 RTDSFVVKVKSNTN
-220 IFEGLPPIA
+220 VFEGLPPIE

-244 GDEVKDFCYQ
+244 GDELKDFCYQ
-254 FTPWDSLSNIQGR
+254 FIPWNNLINIQGR
-267 EVRTLSEE
+267 EIRNLSEE
-275 DKFLKRRKFVA
+275 DKFLKRRKDSV
-286 TSRNR
+286 TSRTR
-291 NKIVLED
+291 SKIVLENFN
-298 YSLSDYKIG
+298 LSDYKIG
-307 KITLDFFIFEKDT
+307 KIVLDFYIYEKDT

-337 RENSGV
+337 RENRGV

-359 SDWLSLDF
+359 SDWLSLDL
-367 NRMKR
+367 NRLKR

-382 IGSVGISRRDSADLK
+382 IGSVGISRRDSTDLK

-418 TYALDL
+418 TYVLDL
-424 VTRYRNTDKRR
+424 ITRYRNTDKRR

-443 KRVIEPVLS
+443 KRVIEPVVS

-466 DEKAREDILY
+466 DEKVREDILH

-514 ALVSCIDNDNFES
+514 ALISCIDNDNFDS

-535 EHIISGYTVFL
+535 EHIIAGYTVFL
-546 KKTSVKSTNVSSI
+546 KKSSIRTTNVSTI
-559 VSAVIDNTRFRFMD
+559 VSAVIDNTKFRFSD
-573 HRIKIFSNRK
+573 HRIKVYSNRK
-583 EVNFEA
+583 SVSFEA
-589 QLSQTEAIGALTNL
+589 KLSQTESIGALTNL

-608 YWVSLSR
+608 YWVSQSR
-615 QDDRKIYVYITD
+615 HDDRKIYVYITD
-627 EIDNYVSIVVCD
+627 EIEGYISIVVCD
-639 NGCGFKM
+639 NGCGFKL

-680 GKLIILDQNEIDL
+680 GKLLILDANEINL
-693 PETAKKYQIN
+693 PDTAKKYQID

>member
-1 MRGDNKFKELG
+1 MK
-12 FMNHTFA
+12 HTFA

-51 ASFCKVEFLFEGSEL
+51 ATFCEVEFFFIGDEL
-66 SKITIADDGLGMDIN
+66 SKITITDDGVGMDLD
-81 TIENVWLVIG
+81 TIENAWLVIG

-101 STSGRLPLGE
+101 PSSGRLPLGE

-124 KIHIQTHRLGY
+124 KIHIQTHKIGY
-135 NEVVLDIDWTK
+135 NEVVIDIDWAK
-146 LEDAHSI
+146 LEKANSI

-161 EQIPSSLTIS
+161 EQIPSSLPIP
-171 HGTKITISDLKGN
+171 HGTKITISDLKGD
-184 WNRQKLRNI
+184 WNRRKLRNV
-193 YRDLASLNSPFA
+193 YRDLASLNSPFN
-205 ERTDSFVVKVNANTN
+205 ERTDSFVVEVKSNTN
-220 IFEGLPPIA
+220 VFEGLPPIA
-229 DILKVAMYRGHCVID
+229 DILEVAMYRGHCVID
-244 GDEVKDFCYQ
+244 GDEIKDFYYK
-254 FTPWDSLSNIQGR
+254 FTPWESLSNIQGR
-267 EVRTLSEE
+267 EVRSLSEE
-275 DKFLKRRKFVA
+275 DKYLKRRKDIA

-298 YSLSDYKIG
+298 FSLSDYKIG
-307 KITLDFFIFEKDT
+307 KIILDFFIFEKDT

-332 LNNYL
+332 LNSYL

-359 SDWLSLDF
+359 SDWLSLDLS
-367 NRMKR
+367 RLKR

-382 IGSVGISRRDSADLK
+382 IGSVGISRRESTDLK

-418 TYALDL
+418 TYVLDL
-424 VTRYRNTDKRR
+424 ITRYRNTDKRR

-457 VEIVKDKVS
+457 VEIIKDKVS
-466 DEKAREDILY
+466 DEKAREDILH
-476 YLNRVNDQYVEVRD
+476 YLNRVNDQYIEVRD

-514 ALVSCIDNDNFES
+514 ALISCINNDNFES
-527 VKSIALNL
+527 IKNIAHNL
-535 EHIISGYTVFL
+535 ENIISGYTVFL
-546 KKTSVKSTNVSSI
+546 KKTSIKTTSMSTI
-559 VSAVIDNTRFRFMD
+559 VSAVIDNNKFRFAD
-573 HRIKIFSNRK
+573 HRIKIYSNRK
-583 EVNFEA
+583 NVHFEA
-589 QLSQTEAIGALTNL
+589 KLSQTEAIGALTNL

-608 YWVSLSR
+608 YWVSQSR
-615 QDDRKIYVYITD
+615 KDDRKIYVYITD
-627 EIDNYVSIVVCD
+627 EIDNYISIVVCD

-680 GKLIILDQNEIDL
+680 GKLLILDANELEL

>member
-1 MRGDNKFKELG
+1 MK
-12 FMNHTFA
+12 HTFA

-51 ASFCKVEFLFEGSEL
+51 ATFCEIEFFFIGDEL
-66 SKITIADDGLGMDIN
+66 SKVTITDDGIGMDLN
-81 TIENVWLVIG
+81 TVENAWLVIG

-101 STSGRLPLGE
+101 PSTGRLPLGE
-111 KGIGRLGVHKLGR
+111 KGISRLGVHKLGR
-124 KIHIQTHRLGY
+124 KIRVQTHKYGY
-135 NEVVLDIDWTK
+135 NEVLIDIDWTK
-146 LEDAHSI
+146 LANAQSI
-153 DDFPIQVT
+153 DDFPIQIT
-161 EQIPSSLTIS
+161 EHVLSSLPMP
-171 HGTKITISDLKGN
+171 HGTKITISDLKGE
-184 WNRQKLRNI
+184 WNRRKLRNV
-193 YRDLASLNSPFA
+193 YRDLASLNSPFN
-205 ERTDSFVVKVNANTN
+205 ERTDSFVVKVKSNTN
-220 IFEGLPPIA
+220 VFEGLPPIA
-229 DILKVAMYRGHCVID
+229 DILKVALYRGHCIIE
-244 GDEVKDFCYQ
+244 GNEVKDFCYQ
-254 FTPWDSLSNIQGR
+254 FTPWDSLSNIQGKEIR
-267 EVRTLSEE
+267 SLSDE
-275 DKFLKRRKFVA
+275 DRYLKRRKDIA
-286 TSRNR
+286 TSRTR
-291 NKIVLED
+291 NKVILED
-298 YSLSDYKIG
+298 FDLSDYKIG
-307 KITLDFFIFEKDT
+307 KIVLDFYIFEKDT

-367 NRMKR
+367 NRLKR

-424 VTRYRNTDKRR
+424 ITRYRNTDKRR
-435 LINVYKKD
+435 LINIYKKD

-466 DEKAREDILY
+466 DEKAREDILH
-476 YLNRVNDQYVEVRD
+476 YLNRVNDQYIEVRD

-514 ALVSCIDNDNFES
+514 ALISCIENNNFES
-527 VKSIALNL
+527 VKNIALNL

-546 KKTSVKSTNVSSI
+546 KKTSIKTTNVSTI
-559 VSAVIDNTRFRFMD
+559 VSAVIDNNKFRFAD
-573 HRIKIFSNRK
+573 HRIKIYSNRK
-583 EVNFEA
+583 KVDFEA
-589 QLSQTEAIGALTNL
+589 KLSQTESIGALTNL

-608 YWVSLSR
+608 YWVSQSR

-627 EIDNYVSIVVCD
+627 EIDNYITIIVCD
-639 NGCGFKM
+639 NGCGFKI

-680 GKLIILDQNEIDL
+680 GKLLILDANEIDL
-693 PETAKKYQIN
+693 PDTAKKYQIN
-703 KAIVA
+703 KAVVA

>member
-1 MRGDNKFKELG
+1 MK
-12 FMNHTFA
+12 HTFA

-26 HLGEDLIKNENI
+26 HLGEDLIKNESI

-51 ASFCKVEFLFEGSEL
+51 ASFCEVEFIFEGNEL
-66 SKITIADDGLGMDIN
+66 SQITITDDGIGMDLD

-91 TDNKKKQLEH
+91 TDNKKKQLQH
-101 STSGRLPLGE
+101 PSLGRLPLGE
-111 KGIGRLGVHKLGR
+111 KGIGRLGVHKLGK
-124 KIHIQTHRLGY
+124 KIHLKTHKAEHD
-135 NEVVLDIDWTK
+135 EVDIDIDWSK
-146 LEDAHSI
+146 LENAHSI

-161 EQIPSSLTIS
+161 EQEKTFLSTP
-171 HGTKITISDLKGN
+171 HGTKITITDLKGE
-184 WNRQKLRNI
+184 WNRRKLRNI
-193 YRDLASLNSPFA
+193 YRDLASLNSPFNK
-205 ERTDSFVVKVNANTN
+205 RTDSFVVKVKSNTN
-220 IFEGLPPIA
+220 VFEGLPPIE

-244 GDEVKDFCYQ
+244 GDELKDFCYQ
-254 FTPWDSLSNIQGR
+254 FIPWNNLTNIQGR
-267 EVRTLSEE
+267 EIRNLSEE
-275 DKFLKRRKFVA
+275 DKFLKRRKDSV
-286 TSRNR
+286 TSRTR
-291 NKIVLED
+291 SKIVLED
-298 YSLSDYKIG
+298 FNLSDYKIG
-307 KITLDFFIFEKDT
+307 KIVLDFYIFEKDT

-359 SDWLSLDF
+359 SDWLSLDL
-367 NRMKR
+367 NRLKR

-382 IGSVGISRRDSADLK
+382 IGSVGISRRDSTDLK

-418 TYALDL
+418 TYGLDL
-424 VTRYRNTDKRR
+424 ITRYRNTDKRR

-466 DEKAREDILY
+466 DEKTREDILH

-514 ALVSCIDNDNFES
+514 ALISCIDNDNFDS

-535 EHIISGYTVFL
+535 EHIIAGYTVFL
-546 KKTSVKSTNVSSI
+546 KKSSIQTTNISTI
-559 VSAVIDNTRFRFMD
+559 VSAVIDNTKFRFSD
-573 HRIKIFSNRK
+573 HRIKVYSNRK
-583 EVNFEA
+583 RVSFEA
-589 QLSQTEAIGALTNL
+589 KLSKTESIGALTNL

-608 YWVSLSR
+608 YWVSQSR
-615 QDDRKIYVYITD
+615 HEDRKIYVYITD
-627 EIDNYVSIVVCD
+627 EIEGYISIIVCD
-639 NGCGFKM
+639 NGCGFKL

-680 GKLIILDQNEIDL
+680 GKLLIMDANEINL
-693 PETAKKYQIN
+693 PDTAKKYQID

>member
-1 MRGDNKFKELG
+1 MK
-12 FMNHTFA
+12 HTFA

-26 HLGEDLIKNENI
+26 HLGEDLIKNESI

-51 ASFCKVEFLFEGSEL
+51 ASFCEVEFIFEGNEL
-66 SKITIADDGLGMDIN
+66 SQITITDDGIGMDLD

-91 TDNKKKQLEH
+91 TYNKKKQLLH
-101 STSGRLPLGE
+101 PSLGRLPLGE
-111 KGIGRLGVHKLGR
+111 KGIGRLGVHKLGK
-124 KIHIQTHRLGY
+124 KIHLRTHKAEH
-135 NEVVLDIDWTK
+135 NEVDIEIDWSK
-146 LEDAHSI
+146 LENAHSI

-161 EQIPSSLTIS
+161 EQEKSFLSTP
-171 HGTKITISDLKGN
+171 HGTKITITDLKGE
-184 WNRQKLRNI
+184 WNRRKLRNI
-193 YRDLASLNSPFA
+193 YRDLASLNSPFNK
-205 ERTDSFVVKVNANTN
+205 RTDSFVVKVKSNTN
-220 IFEGLPPIA
+220 VFEGLPPIE

-244 GDEVKDFCYQ
+244 GDELKDFCYQ
-254 FTPWDSLSNIQGR
+254 FIPWNNLTNIQGR
-267 EVRTLSEE
+267 EIRNLSEE
-275 DKFLKRRKFVA
+275 DKFLKRRKDSV
-286 TSRNR
+286 TSRTR
-291 NKIVLED
+291 SKIVLED
-298 YSLSDYKIG
+298 FNLSDYKIG
-307 KITLDFFIFEKDT
+307 KIVLDFYIFEKDT

-359 SDWLSLDF
+359 SDWLSLDL
-367 NRMKR
+367 NRLKR

-382 IGSVGISRRDSADLK
+382 IGSVGISRRDSTDLK

-418 TYALDL
+418 TYVLDL
-424 VTRYRNTDKRR
+424 ITRFRNTDKRR

-452 DLSSA
+452 DLGSA

-466 DEKAREDILY
+466 DEKTREDILH

-514 ALVSCIDNDNFES
+514 ALISCIDNDNFDS

-535 EHIISGYTVFL
+535 EHIIAGYTVFL
-546 KKTSVKSTNVSSI
+546 KKSSIQTTNISTI
-559 VSAVIDNTRFRFMD
+559 VSAVIDNTKFRFSD
-573 HRIKIFSNRK
+573 HRIKVYSNRK
-583 EVNFEA
+583 RVSFEA
-589 QLSQTEAIGALTNL
+589 KLSKTESIGALTNL

-608 YWVSLSR
+608 YWVSQSR
-615 QDDRKIYVYITD
+615 HDDRKIYVYITD
-627 EIDNYVSIVVCD
+627 EIEGYISIVVCD
-639 NGCGFKM
+639 NGCGFKL

-680 GKLIILDQNEIDL
+680 GKLLIMDENEINL
-693 PETAKKYQIN
+693 PDTAKKYQID

>member
-1 MRGDNKFKELG
+1 MK
-12 FMNHTFA
+12 HTFA

-51 ASFCKVEFLFEGSEL
+51 ASFCEVEFFFIGDEL
-66 SKITIADDGLGMDIN
+66 SKITITDDGVGMDLD
-81 TIENVWLVIG
+81 TIENAWLVIG
-91 TDNKKKQLEH
+91 TDNKRKMLEH
-101 STSGRLPLGE
+101 PTSGRLPLGE

-124 KIHIQTHRLGY
+124 KIHVQTHKYGH
-135 NEVVLDIDWTK
+135 NEVLIDIDWTK
-146 LEDAHSI
+146 LANAQSI
-153 DDFPIQVT
+153 DDFPIQVS
-161 EQIPSSLTIS
+161 EQVSSTLSMS
-171 HGTKITISDLKGN
+171 HGTKITISELKGD
-184 WNRQKLRNI
+184 WNRRKLRNV
-193 YRDLASLNSPFA
+193 YRDLASLNSPFN
-205 ERTDSFVVKVNANTN
+205 ERTDSFVVKVKSNTN
-220 IFEGLPPIA
+220 VFDGLPPIA
-229 DILKVAMYRGHCVID
+229 DILKVAMYRGHCIID
-244 GDEVKDFCYQ
+244 GDEIKDFCYQ
-254 FTPWDSLSNIQGR
+254 FTPWESLSSIQGR
-267 EVRTLSEE
+267 EVKTLSEE
-275 DKFLKRRKFVA
+275 DKFLKRRKDNA

-298 YSLSDYKIG
+298 FSLSDYKIG
-307 KITLDFFIFEKDT
+307 KINLDFFIFEKDT

-332 LNNYL
+332 LNSYL

-359 SDWLSLDF
+359 SDWLSLDL
-367 NRMKR
+367 NRLKR

-424 VTRYRNTDKRR
+424 ITRYRNTDKRR

-452 DLSSA
+452 DLNSA
-457 VEIVKDKVS
+457 VEIIKDKVS
-466 DEKAREDILY
+466 DEKAREDILH
-476 YLNRVNDQYVEVRD
+476 YLNRVNDQYIEVRD

-514 ALVSCIDNDNFES
+514 ALISCIENENFES

-546 KKTSVKSTNVSSI
+546 KKTSIKTTNVSTI
-559 VSAVIDNTRFRFMD
+559 VSAVIDNNKFRFVD
-573 HRIKIFSNRK
+573 HRIKIYSNRK
-583 EVNFEA
+583 NVDFEA
-589 QLSQTEAIGALTNL
+589 KLSQTESIGALTNL

-608 YWVSLSR
+608 YWVSQSR

-627 EIDNYVSIVVCD
+627 EIDNYISIVVCD

-680 GKLIILDQNEIDL
+680 GKLLILDANEIDL
-693 PETAKKYQIN
+693 PDTAKKYQID

>member
-1 MRGDNKFKELG
+1 MK
-12 FMNHTFA
+12 HTFA

-51 ASFCKVEFLFEGSEL
+51 ATFCEVEFFFIGDEL
-66 SKITIADDGLGMDIN
+66 SKITITDDGVGMDLD

-101 STSGRLPLGE
+101 PSSGRLPLGE

-124 KIHIQTHRLGY
+124 KIHIQTHKFGY
-135 NEVVLDIDWTK
+135 NEVVIDIDWAK
-146 LEDAHSI
+146 LEKANSI

-161 EQIPSSLTIS
+161 EQIHSSLPIP
-171 HGTKITISDLKGN
+171 HGTKITISDLKGD
-184 WNRQKLRNI
+184 WNRRKLRNV
-193 YRDLASLNSPFA
+193 YRDLASLNSPFN
-205 ERTDSFVVKVNANTN
+205 EKNDSFVVEVKSNTN
-220 IFEGLPPIA
+220 VFEGLPPIA

-244 GDEVKDFCYQ
+244 GDEIKDFYYQ
-254 FTPWDSLSNIQGR
+254 FTPWESLSNIQGR
-267 EVRTLSEE
+267 EVRALSEE
-275 DKFLKRRKFVA
+275 DKYLKRRKDIA

-291 NKIVLED
+291 NKIVLENF
-298 YSLSDYKIG
+298 SLSDYKIG
-307 KITLDFFIFEKDT
+307 KIILDFFIFEKDT

-332 LNNYL
+332 LNSYL

-359 SDWLSLDF
+359 SDWLSLDL
-367 NRMKR
+367 NRLKR

-382 IGSVGISRRDSADLK
+382 IGSVGISRRESTDLK

-418 TYALDL
+418 TYVLDL
-424 VTRYRNTDKRR
+424 ITRYRNTDKRR

-457 VEIVKDKVS
+457 VEIIKDKVS
-466 DEKAREDILY
+466 DEKAREDILH
-476 YLNRVNDQYVEVRD
+476 YLNRVNDQYIEVRD

-514 ALVSCIDNDNFES
+514 ALISCINNDNFES
-527 VKSIALNL
+527 VKNIAHNL
-535 EHIISGYTVFL
+535 ENIISGYTVFL
-546 KKTSVKSTNVSSI
+546 KKTSIKTTNMSTI
-559 VSAVIDNTRFRFMD
+559 VSAVIDNNKFRFTD
-573 HRIKIFSNRK
+573 HRIKIYSNRK
-583 EVNFEA
+583 NVNFEA
-589 QLSQTEAIGALTNL
+589 KLSQTEAIGALTNL

-608 YWVSLSR
+608 YWVSQSR
-615 QDDRKIYVYITD
+615 KDDRKIYVYITD
-627 EIDNYVSIVVCD
+627 EIDNYISIVVCD

-680 GKLIILDQNEIDL
+680 GKLLILDANEMDL

>member
-1 MRGDNKFKELG
+1 MK
-12 FMNHTFA
+12 HTFA

-51 ASFCKVEFLFEGSEL
+51 ATFCEVKFFFIGDEL
-66 SKITIADDGLGMDIN
+66 SKITITDDGVGMDLD
-81 TIENVWLVIG
+81 TIENAWLVIG

-101 STSGRLPLGE
+101 PSSGRLPLGE

-124 KIHIQTHRLGY
+124 KIHIQTHKIGY
-135 NEVVLDIDWTK
+135 NEVVIDIDWSK
-146 LEDAHSI
+146 LEKANSI

-161 EQIPSSLTIS
+161 EQNPSSLPIP
-171 HGTKITISDLKGN
+171 HGTKITISDLKGD
-184 WNRQKLRNI
+184 WNRRKLRNV
-193 YRDLASLNSPFA
+193 YRDLASLNSPFN
-205 ERTDSFVVKVNANTN
+205 ERTDSFVVEVKSNTN
-220 IFEGLPPIA
+220 VFEGLPPIA

-244 GDEVKDFCYQ
+244 GDEIKDFYYQ
-254 FTPWDSLSNIQGR
+254 FTPWESLSNIQGR
-267 EVRTLSEE
+267 EVRSLSEE
-275 DKFLKRRKFVA
+275 DKYLKRRKDIA

-298 YSLSDYKIG
+298 FSLSDYKIG
-307 KITLDFFIFEKDT
+307 KIILDFFIFEKDT

-332 LNNYL
+332 LNSYL

-359 SDWLSLDF
+359 SDWLSLDL
-367 NRMKR
+367 NRLKR

-382 IGSVGISRRDSADLK
+382 IGSVGISRRESTDLK

-424 VTRYRNTDKRR
+424 ITRYRNTDKRR

-452 DLSSA
+452 DLNSA
-457 VEIVKDKVS
+457 VEIIKDKVS
-466 DEKAREDILY
+466 DEKAREDILH
-476 YLNRVNDQYVEVRD
+476 YLNRVNDQYIEVRD

-514 ALVSCIDNDNFES
+514 ALISCIENNNFES
-527 VKSIALNL
+527 VKNIALNL

-546 KKTSVKSTNVSSI
+546 KKTSIKTTNVSTI
-559 VSAVIDNTRFRFMD
+559 VSAVIDNNKFRFAD
-573 HRIKIFSNRK
+573 HRIKIYSNRK
-583 EVNFEA
+583 NVDFEA
-589 QLSQTEAIGALTNL
+589 KLSQTESIGALTNL

-608 YWVSLSR
+608 YWVSQSR

-627 EIDNYVSIVVCD
+627 EIDNYISIVVCD

-680 GKLIILDQNEIDL
+680 GKLLILDADEIDL
-693 PETAKKYQIN
+693 PDTAKKYQIN

>member
-1 MRGDNKFKELG
+1 MK
-12 FMNHTFA
+12 HTFA

-51 ASFCKVEFLFEGSEL
+51 ATFCEIDFFFIGDEL
-66 SKITIADDGLGMDIN
+66 SKVTITDDGIGMDLN
-81 TIENVWLVIG
+81 TVENAWLVIG

-101 STSGRLPLGE
+101 PSTGRLPLGE

-124 KIHIQTHRLGY
+124 KIRVQTHKYGH
-135 NEVVLDIDWTK
+135 NEVLIDIDWTK
-146 LEDAHSI
+146 LANAQSI
-153 DDFPIQVT
+153 DDFPIQIT
-161 EQIPSSLTIS
+161 EHVLSSLPMP
-171 HGTKITISDLKGN
+171 HGTKITISDLKGE
-184 WNRQKLRNI
+184 WNRRKLRNV
-193 YRDLASLNSPFA
+193 YRDLASLNSPFN
-205 ERTDSFVVKVNANTN
+205 ERTDSFVVKVKSNTN
-220 IFEGLPPIA
+220 VFEGLPPIA
-229 DILKVAMYRGHCVID
+229 DILKVAMYRGHCIIE
-244 GDEVKDFCYQ
+244 GNEVKDFCYQ
-254 FTPWDSLSNIQGR
+254 FTPWDSLSNIQGK
-267 EVRTLSEE
+267 EIKSLSDE
-275 DKFLKRRKFVA
+275 DRYLKRRKDIA
-286 TSRNR
+286 TSRTR
-291 NKIVLED
+291 NKVILED
-298 YSLSDYKIG
+298 FDLSDYKIG
-307 KITLDFFIFEKDT
+307 KIVLDFYIFEKDT

-367 NRMKR
+367 NRLKR

-424 VTRYRNTDKRR
+424 ITRYRNTDKRR
-435 LINVYKKD
+435 LINIYKKD

-466 DEKAREDILY
+466 DEKAREDILH
-476 YLNRVNDQYVEVRD
+476 YLNRVNDQYIEVRD

-514 ALVSCIDNDNFES
+514 ALISCIENNNFES
-527 VKSIALNL
+527 VKNIALNL

-546 KKTSVKSTNVSSI
+546 KKTSIKTTNVSTI
-559 VSAVIDNTRFRFMD
+559 VSAVIDNNKFRFAD
-573 HRIKIFSNRK
+573 HRIKIYSNRK
-583 EVNFEA
+583 KVDFEA
-589 QLSQTEAIGALTNL
+589 KLSQTESIGALTNL

-608 YWVSLSR
+608 YWVSQSR

-627 EIDNYVSIVVCD
+627 EIDNYISIIVCD
-639 NGCGFKM
+639 NGCGFKI

-680 GKLIILDQNEIDL
+680 GKLLILNANEIDL
-693 PETAKKYQIN
+693 PDTAKKYQIN
-703 KAIVA
+703 KAVVA

>member
-1 MRGDNKFKELG
+1 MK
-12 FMNHTFA
+12 HTFA

-51 ASFCKVEFLFEGSEL
+51 ATFCEVEFFFIGDEL
-66 SKITIADDGLGMDIN
+66 SKITITDDGVGMDLD
-81 TIENVWLVIG
+81 TIENAWLVIG

-101 STSGRLPLGE
+101 PSSGRLPLGE

-124 KIHIQTHRLGY
+124 KIHIQTHKIGY
-135 NEVVLDIDWTK
+135 NEVVIDIDWAK
-146 LEDAHSI
+146 LEKANSI

-161 EQIPSSLTIS
+161 EQIPSSLPIP
-171 HGTKITISDLKGN
+171 HGTKITISDLKGD
-184 WNRQKLRNI
+184 WNRRKLRNV
-193 YRDLASLNSPFA
+193 YRDLASLNSPFN
-205 ERTDSFVVKVNANTN
+205 ERTDSFVVEVKSNTN
-220 IFEGLPPIA
+220 VFEGLPPIA

-244 GDEVKDFCYQ
+244 GDEIKDFYYQ
-254 FTPWDSLSNIQGR
+254 FTPWESLSNIQGR
-267 EVRTLSEE
+267 EVRSLSEE
-275 DKFLKRRKFVA
+275 DKYLKRRKDIA

-298 YSLSDYKIG
+298 FSLSDYKIG
-307 KITLDFFIFEKDT
+307 KIILDFFIFEKDT

-332 LNNYL
+332 LNSYL

-359 SDWLSLDF
+359 SDWLSLDL
-367 NRMKR
+367 NRLKR

-382 IGSVGISRRDSADLK
+382 IGSVGISRRESTDLK

-418 TYALDL
+418 TYVLDL
-424 VTRYRNTDKRR
+424 ITRYRNTDKRR

-457 VEIVKDKVS
+457 VEIIKDKVS
-466 DEKAREDILY
+466 DEKAREDILH
-476 YLNRVNDQYVEVRD
+476 YLNRVNDQYIEVRD

-514 ALVSCIDNDNFES
+514 ALISCINNDNFES
-527 VKSIALNL
+527 IKNIAHNL
-535 EHIISGYTVFL
+535 ENIISGYTVFL
-546 KKTSVKSTNVSSI
+546 KKTSIKTTSMSTI
-559 VSAVIDNTRFRFMD
+559 VSAVIDNNKFRFAD
-573 HRIKIFSNRK
+573 HRIKIYSNRK
-583 EVNFEA
+583 NVYFEA
-589 QLSQTEAIGALTNL
+589 KLSQTEAIGALTNL

-608 YWVSLSR
+608 YWVSQSR
-615 QDDRKIYVYITD
+615 KDDRKIYVYITD
-627 EIDNYVSIVVCD
+627 EIDNYISIVVCD

-680 GKLIILDQNEIDL
+680 GKLLILDANELEL

>member
-1 MRGDNKFKELG
+1 MK
-12 FMNHTFA
+12 HTFA

-51 ASFCKVEFLFEGSEL
+51 ATFCEVEFFFIGDEL
-66 SKITIADDGLGMDIN
+66 SKITITDDGVGMDLD
-81 TIENVWLVIG
+81 TIENAWLVIG

-101 STSGRLPLGE
+101 PSSGRLPLGE

-124 KIHIQTHRLGY
+124 KIHIQTHKFGY
-135 NEVVLDIDWTK
+135 NEVVIDIDWTK
-146 LEDAHSI
+146 LEKANSI

-161 EQIPSSLTIS
+161 EQIPSSLPIP
-171 HGTKITISDLKGN
+171 HGTKITISDLKGD
-184 WNRQKLRNI
+184 WNRRKLRNV
-193 YRDLASLNSPFA
+193 YRDLASLNSPFN
-205 ERTDSFVVKVNANTN
+205 ERTDSFVVEVKSNTN
-220 IFEGLPPIA
+220 VFEGLPPIA

-244 GDEVKDFCYQ
+244 GDEIKDFYYQ
-254 FTPWDSLSNIQGR
+254 FTPWESLSNIQGR
-267 EVRTLSEE
+267 EVRALSEE
-275 DKFLKRRKFVA
+275 DKYLKRRKDIA

-298 YSLSDYKIG
+298 FSLSDYKIG
-307 KITLDFFIFEKDT
+307 KIILDFFIFEKDT

-332 LNNYL
+332 LNSYL

-359 SDWLSLDF
+359 SDWLSLDL
-367 NRMKR
+367 NRLKR

-382 IGSVGISRRDSADLK
+382 IGSVGISRRESTDLK

-424 VTRYRNTDKRR
+424 ITRYRNTDKRR

-452 DLSSA
+452 DLNSV
-457 VEIVKDKVS
+457 VEIIKDKVS
-466 DEKAREDILY
+466 DEKAREDILH
-476 YLNRVNDQYVEVRD
+476 YLNRVNDQYIEVRD

-514 ALVSCIDNDNFES
+514 ALISCIENNNFES
-527 VKSIALNL
+527 VKNIALNL

-546 KKTSVKSTNVSSI
+546 KKTSIKTTNVSTI
-559 VSAVIDNTRFRFMD
+559 VLAVIDNNKFRFAD
-573 HRIKIFSNRK
+573 HRIKIYSNRK
-583 EVNFEA
+583 NVDFEA
-589 QLSQTEAIGALTNL
+589 KLSQTESIGALTNL

-608 YWVSLSR
+608 YWVSQSR

-627 EIDNYVSIVVCD
+627 EIDNYISIVVCD

-680 GKLIILDQNEIDL
+680 GKLLILDAKEIDL
-693 PETAKKYQIN
+693 PDTAKKYQIN

>member
-1 MRGDNKFKELG
+1 MK
-12 FMNHTFA
+12 HTFA

-51 ASFCKVEFLFEGSEL
+51 ATFCEVEFFFIGDEL
-66 SKITIADDGLGMDIN
+66 SKITITDDGVGMDLD
-81 TIENVWLVIG
+81 TIENAWLVIG

-101 STSGRLPLGE
+101 PSSGRLPLGE

-124 KIHIQTHRLGY
+124 KIHIQTHKIGY
-135 NEVVLDIDWTK
+135 NEVVIDIDWAK
-146 LEDAHSI
+146 LEKANSI

-161 EQIPSSLTIS
+161 EQIPSSLPIP
-171 HGTKITISDLKGN
+171 HGTKITISDLKGD
-184 WNRQKLRNI
+184 WNRRKLRNV
-193 YRDLASLNSPFA
+193 YRDLASLNSPFN
-205 ERTDSFVVKVNANTN
+205 ERTDSFVVEVKSNTN
-220 IFEGLPPIA
+220 VFEGLPPIA

-244 GDEVKDFCYQ
+244 GDEIKDFYYQ
-254 FTPWDSLSNIQGR
+254 FTPWESLSNIQGR
-267 EVRTLSEE
+267 EVRSLSEE
-275 DKFLKRRKFVA
+275 DKYLKRRKDIA

-298 YSLSDYKIG
+298 FSLSDYKIG
-307 KITLDFFIFEKDT
+307 KIILDFFIFEKDT

-332 LNNYL
+332 LNSYL

-359 SDWLSLDF
+359 SDWLSLDL
-367 NRMKR
+367 NRLKR

-382 IGSVGISRRDSADLK
+382 IGSVGISRRESTDLK

-424 VTRYRNTDKRR
+424 ITRYRNTDKRR

-452 DLSSA
+452 DLNSA
-457 VEIVKDKVS
+457 VEIIKDKVS
-466 DEKAREDILY
+466 DEKAREDILH
-476 YLNRVNDQYVEVRD
+476 YLNRVNDQYIEVRD

-514 ALVSCIDNDNFES
+514 ALISCIENNNFES
-527 VKSIALNL
+527 VKNIALNL

-546 KKTSVKSTNVSSI
+546 KKTSIKTTNVSTI
-559 VSAVIDNTRFRFMD
+559 VSAVIDNNKFRFAD
-573 HRIKIFSNRK
+573 HRIKIYSNRK
-583 EVNFEA
+583 NVDFEA
-589 QLSQTEAIGALTNL
+589 KLSQTESIGALTNL

-608 YWVSLSR
+608 YWVSQSR

-627 EIDNYVSIVVCD
+627 EIDNYISIVVCD

-680 GKLIILDQNEIDL
+680 GKLLILDANEIDL
-693 PETAKKYQIN
+693 PDTAKKYQIN

>member
-1 MRGDNKFKELG
+1 MK
-12 FMNHTFA
+12 HTFA

-51 ASFCKVEFLFEGSEL
+51 ATFCEVEFFFIGDEL
-66 SKITIADDGLGMDIN
+66 SKITITDDGVGMDLD
-81 TIENVWLVIG
+81 TIENAWLVIG

-101 STSGRLPLGE
+101 PFSGRLPLGE

-124 KIHIQTHRLGY
+124 KIQIQTHKFGY
-135 NEVVLDIDWTK
+135 NEVVIDIDWTK
-146 LEDAHSI
+146 LEKANSI

-161 EQIPSSLTIS
+161 EQIHSSLPIP
-171 HGTKITISDLKGN
+171 HGTKITISDLKGD
-184 WNRQKLRNI
+184 WNRRKLRNV
-193 YRDLASLNSPFA
+193 YRDLASLNSPFN
-205 ERTDSFVVKVNANTN
+205 ERTDSFVVEVKSNTN
-220 IFEGLPPIA
+220 VFEGLPPIA

-244 GDEVKDFCYQ
+244 GDEIKDFYYQ
-254 FTPWDSLSNIQGR
+254 FTPWESLSNIQGR
-267 EVRTLSEE
+267 EVRVLSEE
-275 DKFLKRRKFVA
+275 DKYLKRRKDIA

-298 YSLSDYKIG
+298 FNLSDYKIG
-307 KITLDFFIFEKDT
+307 KIILDFFIFEKDT

-332 LNNYL
+332 LNSYL

-359 SDWLSLDF
+359 SDWLSLDL
-367 NRMKR
+367 NRLKR

-382 IGSVGISRRDSADLK
+382 IGSVGISRRESTDLK

-424 VTRYRNTDKRR
+424 ITRYRNTDKRR

-452 DLSSA
+452 DLNSA
-457 VEIVKDKVS
+457 VEIIKDKVS
-466 DEKAREDILY
+466 DEKAREDILH
-476 YLNRVNDQYVEVRD
+476 YLNRVNDQYIEVRD

-514 ALVSCIDNDNFES
+514 ALISCIENNNFES
-527 VKSIALNL
+527 VKNIALNL

-546 KKTSVKSTNVSSI
+546 KKTSIKTTNVSTI
-559 VSAVIDNTRFRFMD
+559 VSAVIDNNKFRFAD
-573 HRIKIFSNRK
+573 HRIKIYSNRK
-583 EVNFEA
+583 NVDFEA
-589 QLSQTEAIGALTNL
+589 KLSQTESIGALTNL

-608 YWVSLSR
+608 YWVSQSR

-627 EIDNYVSIVVCD
+627 EIDNYISIVVCD

-680 GKLIILDQNEIDL
+680 GKLLILDANEIDL
-693 PETAKKYQIN
+693 PDTAKKYQIN

>member
-1 MRGDNKFKELG
+1 MK
-12 FMNHTFA
+12 HTFA

-51 ASFCKVEFLFEGSEL
+51 ATFCEVEFFFIGDEL
-66 SKITIADDGLGMDIN
+66 SKITITDDGVGMDLD
-81 TIENVWLVIG
+81 TIENAWLVIG
-91 TDNKKKQLEH
+91 TDNKKEQLEH
-101 STSGRLPLGE
+101 PSSGRLPLGE

-124 KIHIQTHRLGY
+124 KIQIQTHKFGY
-135 NEVVLDIDWTK
+135 NEVVIDIDWTK
-146 LEDAHSI
+146 LEKANSI

-161 EQIPSSLTIS
+161 EQIPSSLPIP
-171 HGTKITISDLKGN
+171 HGTKITISDLKGD
-184 WNRQKLRNI
+184 WNRRKLRNV
-193 YRDLASLNSPFA
+193 YRDLASLNSPFN
-205 ERTDSFVVKVNANTN
+205 ERTDSFVVEVKSNTN
-220 IFEGLPPIA
+220 VFEGLPPIA

-244 GDEVKDFCYQ
+244 GDEIKDFYYQ
-254 FTPWDSLSNIQGR
+254 FTPWESLSNIRGR
-267 EVRTLSEE
+267 EVRALSED
-275 DKFLKRRKFVA
+275 DKYLKRRKDIA

-298 YSLSDYKIG
+298 FSLSDYKIG
-307 KITLDFFIFEKDT
+307 KIILDFFIFEKDT

-332 LNNYL
+332 LNSYL

-359 SDWLSLDF
+359 SDWLSLDL
-367 NRMKR
+367 NRLKR

-382 IGSVGISRRDSADLK
+382 IGSVGISRRESTDLK

-424 VTRYRNTDKRR
+424 ITRYRNTDKRR

-452 DLSSA
+452 DLNSA
-457 VEIVKDKVS
+457 VEIIKDKVS
-466 DEKAREDILY
+466 DEKAREDILH
-476 YLNRVNDQYVEVRD
+476 YLNRVNDQYIEVRD

-514 ALVSCIDNDNFES
+514 ALISCIENNNFES
-527 VKSIALNL
+527 VKNIALNL

-546 KKTSVKSTNVSSI
+546 KKTSIKTTNVSTI
-559 VSAVIDNTRFRFMD
+559 VSAVIDNNKFRFAD
-573 HRIKIFSNRK
+573 HRIKIYSNRK
-583 EVNFEA
+583 NVDFEA
-589 QLSQTEAIGALTNL
+589 KLSQTESIGALTNL

-608 YWVSLSR
+608 YWVSQSR

-627 EIDNYVSIVVCD
+627 EIDNYISIVVCD

-680 GKLIILDQNEIDL
+680 GKLLILDANEIDL
-693 PETAKKYQIN
+693 PDTAKKYQIN

>member
-1 MRGDNKFKELG
+1 MK
-12 FMNHTFA
+12 HTFA

-51 ASFCKVEFLFEGSEL
+51 ATFCEVEFFFIGDEL
-66 SKITIADDGLGMDIN
+66 SKITITDDGVGMDLD
-81 TIENVWLVIG
+81 TIENAWLVIG

-101 STSGRLPLGE
+101 PSSGRLPLGE

-124 KIHIQTHRLGY
+124 KIHIQTHKIGY
-135 NEVVLDIDWTK
+135 NEVVIDIDWAK
-146 LEDAHSI
+146 LEKANSI

-161 EQIPSSLTIS
+161 EQIPSSLPIP
-171 HGTKITISDLKGN
+171 HGTKITISDLKGD
-184 WNRQKLRNI
+184 WNRRKLRNV
-193 YRDLASLNSPFA
+193 YRDLASLNSPFN
-205 ERTDSFVVKVNANTN
+205 ERTDSFVVEVKSNTN
-220 IFEGLPPIA
+220 VFEGLPPIA

-244 GDEVKDFCYQ
+244 GDEIKDFYYK
-254 FTPWDSLSNIQGR
+254 FTPWESLSNIQGR
-267 EVRTLSEE
+267 EVRSLSEE
-275 DKFLKRRKFVA
+275 DKYLKRRKDIA

-298 YSLSDYKIG
+298 FSLSDYKIG
-307 KITLDFFIFEKDT
+307 KIILDFFIFEKDT

-332 LNNYL
+332 LNSYL

-359 SDWLSLDF
+359 SDWLSLDL
-367 NRMKR
+367 NRLKR

-382 IGSVGISRRDSADLK
+382 IGSVGISRRESTDLK

-418 TYALDL
+418 TYVLDL
-424 VTRYRNTDKRR
+424 ITRYRNTDKRR

-457 VEIVKDKVS
+457 VEIIKDKVS
-466 DEKAREDILY
+466 DEKAREDILH
-476 YLNRVNDQYVEVRD
+476 YLNRVNDQYIEVRD

-514 ALVSCIDNDNFES
+514 ALISCINNDNFES
-527 VKSIALNL
+527 IKNIAHNL
-535 EHIISGYTVFL
+535 ENIISGYTVFL
-546 KKTSVKSTNVSSI
+546 KKTSIKTTSMSTI
-559 VSAVIDNTRFRFMD
+559 VSAVIDNNKFRFAD
-573 HRIKIFSNRK
+573 HRIKIYSNRK
-583 EVNFEA
+583 NVHFEA
-589 QLSQTEAIGALTNL
+589 KLSQTEAIGALTNL

-608 YWVSLSR
+608 YWVSQSR
-615 QDDRKIYVYITD
+615 KDDRKIYVYITD
-627 EIDNYVSIVVCD
+627 EIDNYISIVVCD

-680 GKLIILDQNEIDL
+680 GKLLILDANELEL

>member
-1 MRGDNKFKELG
+1 MK
-12 FMNHTFA
+12 HTFA

-51 ASFCKVEFLFEGSEL
+51 ATFCEVEFFFIGDEL
-66 SKITIADDGLGMDIN
+66 SKITITDDGVGMDLD
-81 TIENVWLVIG
+81 TIENAWLVIG

-101 STSGRLPLGE
+101 PSSGRLPLGE

-124 KIHIQTHRLGY
+124 KIQIQTHKFGY
-135 NEVVLDIDWTK
+135 NEVVIDIDWTK
-146 LEDAHSI
+146 LEKANSI

-161 EQIPSSLTIS
+161 EQIPSSLPIP
-171 HGTKITISDLKGN
+171 HGTKITISDLKGD
-184 WNRQKLRNI
+184 WNRRKLRNV
-193 YRDLASLNSPFA
+193 YRDLASLNSPFN
-205 ERTDSFVVKVNANTN
+205 ERTDSFVVEVKSNTN
-220 IFEGLPPIA
+220 VFEGLPPIA

-244 GDEVKDFCYQ
+244 GDEIKDFYYQ
-254 FTPWDSLSNIQGR
+254 FTPWESLSNIQGR
-267 EVRTLSEE
+267 EVRVLSEE
-275 DKFLKRRKFVA
+275 DKYLKRRKDIA

-298 YSLSDYKIG
+298 FNLSDYKIG
-307 KITLDFFIFEKDT
+307 KIILDFFIFEKDT

-332 LNNYL
+332 LNSYL

-359 SDWLSLDF
+359 SDWLSLDL
-367 NRMKR
+367 NRLKR

-382 IGSVGISRRDSADLK
+382 IGSVGISRRESTDLK

-424 VTRYRNTDKRR
+424 ITRYRNTDKRR

-452 DLSSA
+452 DLNSA
-457 VEIVKDKVS
+457 VEIIKDKVS
-466 DEKAREDILY
+466 DEKAREDILH
-476 YLNRVNDQYVEVRD
+476 YLNRVNDQYIEVRD

-514 ALVSCIDNDNFES
+514 ALISCIENNNFES
-527 VKSIALNL
+527 VKNIALNL

-546 KKTSVKSTNVSSI
+546 KKTSIKTTNVSTI
-559 VSAVIDNTRFRFMD
+559 VSAVIDNNKFRFAD
-573 HRIKIFSNRK
+573 HRIKIYSNRK
-583 EVNFEA
+583 NVDFEA
-589 QLSQTEAIGALTNL
+589 KLSQTESIGALTNL

-608 YWVSLSR
+608 YWVSQSR

-627 EIDNYVSIVVCD
+627 EIDNYISIVVCD

-680 GKLIILDQNEIDL
+680 GKLLILDANEIDL
-693 PETAKKYQIN
+693 PDTAKKYQIN

>member
-1 MRGDNKFKELG
+1 MK
-12 FMNHTFA
+12 HTFA

-51 ASFCKVEFLFEGSEL
+51 ATFCEVEFFFIGDEL
-66 SKITIADDGLGMDIN
+66 SKITITDDGVGMDLD
-81 TIENVWLVIG
+81 TIENAWLVIG

-101 STSGRLPLGE
+101 PSSGRLPLGE

-124 KIHIQTHRLGY
+124 KIHIQTHKIGY
-135 NEVVLDIDWTK
+135 NEVVIDIDWAK
-146 LEDAHSI
+146 LEKANSI

-161 EQIPSSLTIS
+161 EQIPSSLPIP
-171 HGTKITISDLKGN
+171 HGTKITISDLKGD
-184 WNRQKLRNI
+184 WNRRKLRNV
-193 YRDLASLNSPFA
+193 YRDLASLNSPFN
-205 ERTDSFVVKVNANTN
+205 ERTDSFVVEVKSNTN
-220 IFEGLPPIA
+220 VFEGLPPIA
-229 DILKVAMYRGHCVID
+229 DILEVAMYRGHCVID
-244 GDEVKDFCYQ
+244 GDEIKDFYYK
-254 FTPWDSLSNIQGR
+254 FTPWESLSNIQGR
-267 EVRTLSEE
+267 EVRSLSEE
-275 DKFLKRRKFVA
+275 DKYLKRRKDIA

-298 YSLSDYKIG
+298 FSLSDYKIG
-307 KITLDFFIFEKDT
+307 KIILDFFIFEKDT

-332 LNNYL
+332 LNSYL

-359 SDWLSLDF
+359 SDWLSLDL
-367 NRMKR
+367 NRLKR

-382 IGSVGISRRDSADLK
+382 IGSVGISRRESTDLK

-418 TYALDL
+418 TYVLDL
-424 VTRYRNTDKRR
+424 ITRYRNTDKRR

-457 VEIVKDKVS
+457 VEIIKDKVS
-466 DEKAREDILY
+466 DEKAREDILH
-476 YLNRVNDQYVEVRD
+476 YLNRVNDQYIEVRD

-514 ALVSCIDNDNFES
+514 ALISCINNDNFES
-527 VKSIALNL
+527 IKNIAHNL
-535 EHIISGYTVFL
+535 ENIISGYTVFL
-546 KKTSVKSTNVSSI
+546 KKTSIKTTSMSTI
-559 VSAVIDNTRFRFMD
+559 VSAVIDNNKFRFAD
-573 HRIKIFSNRK
+573 HRIKIYSNRK
-583 EVNFEA
+583 NVHFEA
-589 QLSQTEAIGALTNL
+589 KLSQTEAIGALTNL

-608 YWVSLSR
+608 YWVSQSR
-615 QDDRKIYVYITD
+615 KDDRKIYVYITD
-627 EIDNYVSIVVCD
+627 EIDNYISIVVCD

-680 GKLIILDQNEIDL
+680 GKLLILDANELEL